1 MWDTLTTKCPT
12 ILLSKKL
19 FLLFNKTLNNS
30 YMNKKSTMKAL
41 MLAGLLC
48 GAPSSMSAQ
57 TTPSSTSTTIYD
69 FAGFNDQKMLEL
81 FEKIDKQGRKFPTT
95 QELKDAGLYDEI
107 EFVRSHV
114 RKRQILD
121 RSDRLNQNT
130 YQERDLFM
138 NIPAGAGSTIG
149 GYPSKDFA
157 SDNFSMW
164 NYTNLFGSWNHG
176 LFQAPGSWVDA
187 AHKNGT
193 DILSGMKFFDTTG
206 GRQGFAAGWVNFIKT
221 KNDNGEFKYTRPLI
235 HLLQFLG
242 MDGINYNFEDNG
254 YSDNDVVKF
263 HQSLYEYA
271 KQQNFNDFH
280 VVIYTGNA
288 TLTSG
293 NSRVLFAEK
302 NAKTSD
308 LMLNYMGD
316 DFSYNMASSAREAK
330 RVTGSTKGL
339 YAGVWIVSMNRGWTR
354 LNEGDAKECGVCL
367 WGEHAQSRF
376 WSYNT
381 GGSAQERMSNYQML
395 LERGFSGG
403 YRNPA
408 NRPEIKNAGHNW
420 EWSGSTAPLST
431 FPGLASWIPERSAI
445 SGTLPFSTHFN
456 TGAGEVYTYKGK
468 KTAGAWYNMS
478 NQDIVPTYRWLVY
491 NGGTESVSTN
501 VQPEFTY
508 EDSYT
513 GGSCLKLT
521 GKGTASSTDI
531 ILYKTNLTGTN
542 GAIKAQV
549 AIKTGKEGTQDSR
562 LALIVRLKNSG
573 QWKEYEVGG
582 TTDKTWKE
590 HTIALTDLTS
600 SDVIDRIGLR
610 VKNVDDQYKLL
621 VGKLAIVDDF
631 TATPEAV
638 KDLTIQVKEENKV
651 SLSVKATW
659 VLNSATE
666 GSVVYNDDA
675 NVDHF
680 EVLYKNSENG
690 DVTEIG
696 RTSQWATYIGDI
708 ELGETDQPFIGVRSV
723 SKDLK
728 TYSPVVWQQ
737 VPRSTYASLPEK
749 KQNLYGEP
757 ELDMSA
763 DGAATAQQVRYVE
776 SFETTGGATNINYH
790 ATGPKGGTNYVDAT
804 EGNLLTVKQGET
816 FTLKIKGYEGKDDLR
831 FCFGRGWIDLN
842 GDYKFEPGT
851 IDQNGE
857 ELFTIGQLRKGVKEN
872 VNPGQTL
879 QVRIPADA
887 KRGMTRMRIV
897 FSDAWFKGS
906 LLPTGKFNKGF
917 AIDFAVNITGNNPER
932 QTPKSTRDE
941 GIAEQPEGLS
951 TSTSITSFAGEASTL
966 VQTSKDLKFSNVEK
980 AWIFG
985 VDGSLVKVL
994 DNPQQYEIKSLPK
1007 GIYLVKMLN
1016 NNVIRTQK
1024 VVIK

>member
-1 MWDTLTTKCPT
+1 
-12 ILLSKKL
+12 
-19 FLLFNKTLNNS
+19 
-30 YMNKKSTMKAL
+30 MNKKSTMKML

-48 GAPSSMSAQ
+48 GAPSTMSAQ
-57 TTPSSTSTTIYD
+57 TTPSSTSTKIYD
-69 FAGFNDQKMLEL
+69 FAGFGDQTLLEL
-81 FEKIDKQGRKFPTT
+81 FAKIDKEGRKFPTK
-95 QELKDAGLYDEI
+95 QELIDAGIYDEI

-121 RSDRLNQNT
+121 REDRLVSNT
-130 YQERDLFM
+130 YKERDLFM

-176 LFQAPGSWVDA
+176 LFQAPGSWADA

-193 DILSGMKFFDTTG
+193 DIMSGMKFFDTTG
-206 GRQGFAAGWVNFIKT
+206 GRGGHATGWVNFIKT
-221 KNDNGEFKYTRPLI
+221 KNDDGTFKYTRPLI

-242 MDGINYNFEDNG
+242 MDGINYNFEADG
-254 YSDNDVVKF
+254 YSDSEVIKF
-263 HQSLYEYA
+263 HQSLYQYA
-271 KQQNFNDFH
+271 NQVNFDNFH
-280 VVIYTGNA
+280 IAIYTFYS
-288 TLTSG
+288 TLTSY
-293 NSRVLFAEK
+293 NTKYLFGE
-302 NAKTSD
+302 NNEKTSD
-308 LMLNYMGD
+308 LMLNYASS
-316 DFSYNMASSAREAK
+316 DFSHNMGTSVQQAK
-330 RVTGSTKGL
+330 RAMGTAKGL
-339 YAGVWIVSMNRGWTR
+339 YAGVWIVDMNRGWNR
-354 LNEGDAKECGVCL
+354 LDNGDAKECGLCL

-408 NRPEIKNAGHNW
+408 VRPEIVNYGHKW
-420 EWSGSTAPLST
+420 EWSGTTPPLST

-445 SGTLPFSTHFN
+445 NGKLPFSTYFN

-468 KTAGAWYNMS
+468 KTAGSWYNMS

-491 NGGTESVSTN
+491 NGGTTNVSDK

-521 GKGTASSTDI
+521 GKAQASSTDI
-531 ILYKTNLTGTN
+531 VLYKTELTGTS

-549 AIKTGKEGTQDSR
+549 AIKTGKDTPANSN
-562 LALIVRLKNSG
+562 LALIVRLKNSNE
-573 QWKEYEVGG
+573 WKEFDVNG
-582 TTDKTWKE
+582 TTDSKWVE
-590 HTIALTDLTS
+590 HTVALTGLS
-600 SDVIDRIGLR
+600 STDVIDRIGLR
-610 VKNVDDQYKLL
+610 VKNVDEQYKLL
-621 VGKLAIVDDF
+621 VGKLAIVDDY
-631 TATPEAV
+631 TVAPQGV
-638 KDLTIQVKEENKV
+638 KDLTIQVKEENKA

-659 VLNSATE
+659 ALSSATE
-666 GSVVYNDDA
+666 ETVVYNDDA

-680 EVLYKNSENG
+680 EVLYKNGENG
-690 DVTEIG
+690 TVSEIG

-708 ELGETDQPFIGVRSV
+708 EMGESDKPFIGVRSV

-728 TYSPVVWQQ
+728 TYSPVEWKEI
-737 VPRSTYASLPEK
+737 PRSTYASLPEK
-749 KQNLYGEP
+749 KDNPYGEP

-763 DGAATAQQVRYVE
+763 DGYKIAQKVRYIE
-776 SFETTGGATNINYH
+776 TFETIGGDQNINYR
-790 ATGPKGGTNYVDAT
+790 ATGPQGGTNYVDAT
-804 EGNLLTVKQGET
+804 NQVLKVAQGT
-816 FTLKIKGYEGKDDLR
+816 KVTLKFKGYEATDAKDGNHDDLR
-831 FCFGRGWIDLN
+831 YCMGKGWIDLN
-842 GDYKFEPGT
+842 GDHVFTP
-851 IDQNGE
+851 IDIKQDAENGE
-857 ELFTIGQLRKGVKEN
+857 QLFFLGQVRKGTEAQVKSPQSYEF
-872 VNPGQTL
+872 T
-879 QVRIPADA
+879 IPADA
-887 KRGMTRMRIV
+887 KLGKTRMRIV
-897 FSDAWFKGS
+897 FSDAWFAGS

-917 AIDFAVNITGNNPER
+917 AIDFGVEITGNNPER
-932 QTPKSTRDE
+932 PTPKSSRDE
-941 GIAEQPEGLS
+941 GKADQPEGLS
-951 TSTSITSFAGEASTL
+951 ASTSITSFAGEASAL

>member
-1 MWDTLTTKCPT
+1 
-12 ILLSKKL
+12 
-19 FLLFNKTLNNS
+19 
-30 YMNKKSTMKAL
+30 MNKKSTMKAL

-48 GAPSSMSAQ
+48 GAPSTMSAQ
-57 TTPSSTSTTIYD
+57 TDTGSTSTTIYD
-69 FAGFNDQKMLEL
+69 FANFNDQKLLDLFASALE
-81 FEKIDKQGRKFPTT
+81 KGRKFPTT
-95 QELKDAGLYDEI
+95 QELKDAGLYEEL

-114 RKRQILD
+114 RKREILS
-121 RSDRLNQNT
+121 RQDRLVGDT
-130 YQERDLFM
+130 YRERDLFM

-206 GRQGFAAGWVNFIKT
+206 GRQGFAAGWVNLIKT
-221 KNDNGEFKYTRPLI
+221 KNADGTFKYTRPLI
-235 HLLQFLG
+235 HILQFLG

-293 NSRVLFAEK
+293 NSRALFAET

-316 DFSYNMASSAREAK
+316 DFSYNMGSSVREAK

-339 YAGVWIVSMNRGWTR
+339 YAGVWIVTMNRGWNR
-354 LNEGDAKECGVCL
+354 LNDGDSKECGICL

-381 GGSAQERMSNYQML
+381 GGNAQERMSNYQML

-403 YRNPA
+403 NRNPA
-408 NRPEIKNAGHNW
+408 VRPAISRYGHNW
-420 EWSGSTAPLST
+420 EWSNGVAPLST
-431 FPGLASWIPERSAI
+431 FAGLASWIPERSAI
-445 SGTLPFSTHFN
+445 KGTLPFSTYFN

-468 KTAGAWYNMS
+468 KTAGSWYNMS

-491 NGGTESVSTN
+491 NGGTENVSTN

-521 GKGTASSTDI
+521 GKATAPSTDI
-531 ILYKTNLTGTN
+531 VLYKTELSGTS

-549 AIKTGKEGTQDSR
+549 AIKTGKDTPANSN

-573 QWKEYEVGG
+573 VWKEFDVNG
-582 TTDKTWKE
+582 TTDSKWVE
-590 HTIALTDLTS
+590 HTVALTGLTS
-600 SDVIDRIGLR
+600 TDVIDRIGLR
-610 VKNVDDQYKLL
+610 VKNTDAQYKLL
-621 VGKLAIVDDF
+621 VGKLAIVDDY
-631 TATPEAV
+631 TVAPEAV
-638 KDLTIQVKEENKV
+638 KDLRIQVKEENKA
-651 SLSVKATW
+651 SLSVKASW
-659 VLNSATE
+659 ALNSAADDK
-666 GSVVYNDDA
+666 VVYNDDA

-680 EVLYKNSENG
+680 EVLYKNGENG
-690 DVTEIG
+690 TVSEIG

-708 ELGETDQPFIGVRSV
+708 EMAEADQPFIGVRSV

-737 VPRSTYASLPEK
+737 VSRSTYASLPEK
-749 KQNLYGEP
+749 KNNPYGEP

-763 DGAATAQQVRYVE
+763 DGYKTAQQVRYVE
-776 SFETTGGATNINYH
+776 TFKTEGGATNIDYT
-790 ATGPKGGTNYVDAT
+790 APGPKGGTNYVDAT
-804 EGNLLTVKQGET
+804 NGNLLTVNQGQT
-816 FTLKIKGYEGKDDLR
+816 ITIKIKGHEGQDDLR
-831 FCFGRGWIDLN
+831 FCFGRAWIDLN

-851 IDQNGE
+851 IAENGE
-857 ELFTIGQLRKGVKEN
+857 ELFTIGELRKGVVAN
-872 VNPGQTL
+872 VNPGQTIS
-879 QVRIPADA
+879 VTIPSDA
-887 KRGMTRMRIV
+887 KKGKTRMRIV

-917 AIDFAVNITGNNPER
+917 AIDFGVEITGNNPER
-932 QTPKSTRDE
+932 PTPKSTRDE
-941 GIAEQPEGLS
+941 GTAEQPEGLS
-951 TSTSITSFAGEASTL
+951 SSTSITSFAGEASAL

>member
-1 MWDTLTTKCPT
+1 
-12 ILLSKKL
+12 
-19 FLLFNKTLNNS
+19 
-30 YMNKKSTMKAL
+30 MNKKSTMKML
-41 MLAGLLC
+41 LLAGLLC
-48 GAPSSMSAQ
+48 GAPSTMSAQ
-57 TTPSSTSTTIYD
+57 TNTGSTSTTIYD
-69 FAGFNDQKMLEL
+69 FAGFSDQTLLNLFASALE
-81 FEKIDKQGRKFPTT
+81 KGRKYPTT
-95 QELKDAGLYDEI
+95 QELKDAGIYDEI

-121 RSDRLNQNT
+121 REDRLVSNT
-130 YQERDLFM
+130 YKERDLFM
-138 NIPAGAGSTIG
+138 NIPSGAGSTIG

-176 LFQAPGSWVDA
+176 LFQAPGSWADA

-193 DILSGMKFFDTTG
+193 DIMSGIKFFDTTG
-206 GRQGFAAGWVNFIKT
+206 GRGGHATGWVDFIKT
-221 KNDNGEFKYTRPLI
+221 KNTDGTFKYTRPLI

-242 MDGINYNFEDNG
+242 MDGINYNFEARG
-254 YSDNDVVKF
+254 YDDSEVIKF
-263 HQSLYEYA
+263 HQSLYAYA
-271 KQQNFNDFH
+271 KEQKFDNFH
-280 VVIYTGNA
+280 IVIYT
-288 TLTSG
+288 S
-293 NSRVLFAEK
+293 NSSLSPYNSKALFGE
-302 NAKTSD
+302 NNVKTTD
-308 LMLNYMGD
+308 LMLNYD
-316 DFSYNMASSAREAK
+316 ANDFSYSMPSSVQEAK
-330 RVTGSTKGL
+330 RVMGTAKGL
-339 YAGVWIVSMNRGWTR
+339 YAGVWIVDMNRGWNR
-354 LNEGDAKECGVCL
+354 LNATGAEECGICL

-381 GGSAQERMSNYQML
+381 GGNAQERMTNYQML

-403 YRNPA
+403 KRNPA
-408 NRPEIKNAGHNW
+408 DRPGISRFGNNW
-420 EWSGSTAPLST
+420 EWSGTTPPLST
-431 FPGLASWIPERSAI
+431 FAGLATWIPERSAI
-445 SGTLPFSTHFN
+445 NGTLPFSTFFN
-456 TGAGEVYTYKGK
+456 AGAGEVYTYKGK
-468 KTAGAWYNMS
+468 KTAGSWYNMS

-491 NGGTESVSTN
+491 DGNTTNVSDK

-521 GKGTASSTDI
+521 GKASASSTDI
-531 ILYKTNLTGTN
+531 VLYKTNLTGTS

-549 AIKTGKEGTQDSR
+549 AIKTGKDTPANSN
-562 LALIVRLKNSG
+562 LALIVRLKNSN
-573 QWKEYEVGG
+573 QWKEFDVNG
-582 TTDKTWKE
+582 TADSKWVE
-590 HTIALTDLTS
+590 HTVALTGLS
-600 SDVIDRIGLR
+600 STDVIDRIGLR
-610 VKNVDDQYKLL
+610 VKNVDNQYKLL
-621 VGKLAIVDDF
+621 VGKLAIVDDY
-631 TATPEAV
+631 TVAPEAV
-638 KDLTIQVKEENKV
+638 KDLTIQVKEENKS

-659 VLNSATE
+659 ALNSATE
-666 GSVVYNDDA
+666 ETVVYNDDA

-680 EVLYKNSENG
+680 EVLYKNGENG

-708 ELGETDQPFIGVRSV
+708 ELKESDKPFIGVRSV

-728 TYSPVVWQQ
+728 TYSPVVWQE
-737 VPRSTYASLPEK
+737 VPRANYASLPEK
-749 KQNLYGEP
+749 KHNPYGEP

-763 DGAATAQQVRYVE
+763 DGYKTAQQVRYVE
-776 SFETTGGATNINYH
+776 TFTTEGGATNINYT

-804 EGNLLTVKQGET
+804 EGNLLTVNQGQT
-816 FTLKIKGYEGKDDLR
+816 ITIKIKGHEGQDDLR

-851 IDQNGE
+851 IAENGE
-857 ELFTIGQLRKGVKEN
+857 ELFTVGKLRKGVIEN

-879 QVRIPADA
+879 TVKIPEDA
-887 KRGMTRMRIV
+887 KTGMTRMRIV
-897 FSDAWFKGS
+897 FSDAWFQGS

-917 AIDFAVNITGNNPER
+917 AIDFAVKITGTNPER
-932 QTPKSTRDE
+932 KAPESSRDK
-941 GIAEQPEGLS
+941 GTADQPEGLS
-951 TSTSITSFAGEASTL
+951 ASTSITSFAGEASAL

>member
-1 MWDTLTTKCPT
+1 
-12 ILLSKKL
+12 
-19 FLLFNKTLNNS
+19 
-30 YMNKKSTMKAL
+30 MNKKSTMKML

-48 GAPSSMSAQ
+48 GAPSTMSAQ
-57 TTPSSTSTTIYD
+57 TDTGSTSTTIYD
-69 FAGFNDQKMLEL
+69 FAGFSDQTLLNLFASALE
-81 FEKIDKQGRKFPTT
+81 KGRKFPTT
-95 QELKDAGLYDEI
+95 QELKDAGLYEEL

-114 RKRQILD
+114 RKREILD
-121 RSDRLNQNT
+121 REDRLVRNT
-130 YQERDLFM
+130 YKERDLFM
-138 NIPAGAGSTIG
+138 NIPSGAGSTIG

-193 DILSGMKFFDTTG
+193 DIMSGIKFFDTTG
-206 GRQGFAAGWVNFIKT
+206 GRGGHATGWVNFIKT
-221 KNDNGEFKYTRPLI
+221 KKDNGDFKYTRPLI

-242 MDGINYNFEDNG
+242 MDGINYNFEADG
-254 YSDNDVVKF
+254 YSDSEVIKF
-263 HQSLYEYA
+263 HQELYKIAEEE
-271 KQQNFNDFH
+271 NFKNFH
-280 VVIYTGNA
+280 IAIYTFYSSLANYNTEA
-288 TLTSG
+288 
-293 NSRVLFAEK
+293 LFGK
-302 NAKTSD
+302 NNVKTTD
-308 LMLNYMGD
+308 LMLNYSGG
-316 DFSYNMASSAREAK
+316 DFSYNMASSVQQAK
-330 RVTGSTKGL
+330 SAMGTAKGL
-339 YAGVWIVSMNRGWTR
+339 YAGVWIVDMNRGWNR
-354 LNEGDAKECGVCL
+354 LDNGDAKECGLCL

-381 GGSAQERMSNYQML
+381 GGDAQERMSNYQML

-403 YRNPA
+403 NRNPA
-408 NRPEIKNAGHNW
+408 NRPAISNRGNNW
-420 EWSGSTAPLST
+420 EWSNGVAPLSN
-431 FPGLASWIPERSAI
+431 FAGLASWIPERSAI
-445 SGTLPFSTHFN
+445 NGKLPFSTYFN

-468 KTAGAWYNMS
+468 KTAGSWYNMS

-491 NGGTESVSTN
+491 DGNTTNVSDK

-521 GKGTASSTDI
+521 GKASASSTDI
-531 ILYKTNLTGTN
+531 VLYKTNLTGTS

-549 AIKTGKEGTQDSR
+549 AIKTGKDTPANSN

-573 QWKEYEVGG
+573 EWKEFAVDG

-590 HTIALTDLTS
+590 HTIALTGLS
-600 SDVIDRIGLR
+600 STDVIDRIGLR
-610 VKNVDDQYKLL
+610 VKNTDNQYKLL

-631 TATPEAV
+631 TATPEEV
-638 KDLTIQVKEENKV
+638 KDLRIQVKEENKA
-651 SLSVKATW
+651 SLSVKASW
-659 VLNSATE
+659 ALNSAADDK
-666 GSVVYNDDA
+666 VVYNDDA

-680 EVLYKNSENG
+680 EVLYKNGENG
-690 DVTEIG
+690 TVSEIG

-708 ELGETDQPFIGVRSV
+708 EMAEADQPFIGVRSV

-737 VPRSTYASLPEK
+737 VSRSTYASLPEK
-749 KQNLYGEP
+749 KDNPYGEP

-763 DGAATAQQVRYVE
+763 DGYKIAQKVRYIE
-776 SFETTGGATNINYH
+776 TFETIGGDQNINYR
-790 ATGPKGGTNYVDAT
+790 ATGPQGGTNYVDAT
-804 EGNLLTVKQGET
+804 NQVLKVAQGT
-816 FTLKIKGYEGKDDLR
+816 KVTLKFKGYEAQDHIDGNHDDLR
-831 FCFGRGWIDLN
+831 WCMGKGWIDLN
-842 GDYKFEPGT
+842 GDHVFTPVDIKQDPA
-851 IDQNGE
+851 NGE
-857 ELFTIGQLRKGVKEN
+857 QLFFLGQVRKG
-872 VNPGQTL
+872 TYA
-879 QVRIPADA
+879 QVQSPQSYEFTIPADA
-887 KRGMTRMRIV
+887 KLGKTRMRIV
-897 FSDAWFKGS
+897 FSDAWFAGS

-917 AIDFAVNITGNNPER
+917 AIDFGVEITGTNQER
-932 QTPKSTRDE
+932 PTPKSSRDE
-941 GIAEQPEGLS
+941 GKAEQPEGLS
-951 TSTSITSFAGEASTL
+951 ASTSITSFAGEASAL

>member
-1 MWDTLTTKCPT
+1 
-12 ILLSKKL
+12 
-19 FLLFNKTLNNS
+19 
-30 YMNKKSTMKAL
+30 MNKKSTMKML
-41 MLAGLLC
+41 LLAGLLC
-48 GAPSSMSAQ
+48 GAPSTMSAQ
-57 TTPSSTSTTIYD
+57 TNTGSTSTTIYD
-69 FAGFNDQKMLEL
+69 FSKFGDQSLLEL
-81 FEKIDKQGRKFPTT
+81 FEKAEKAGRKFPTK
-95 QELKDAGLYDEI
+95 QELIDAGIYDEI

-114 RKRQILD
+114 RKREILD
-121 RSDRLNQNT
+121 RQDRLVGGT

-176 LFQAPGSWVDA
+176 LFQAPGSWADA

-193 DILSGMKFFDTTG
+193 DIMSGIKFFDTTG
-206 GRQGFAAGWVNFIKT
+206 GRGGYATGWVEFIKQ
-221 KNDNGEFKYTRPLI
+221 KNADGTFKYARPLI
-235 HLLQFLG
+235 RILQFLG
-242 MDGINYNFEDNG
+242 MDGINYNFEARG
-254 YSDNDVVKF
+254 YDDSEVVKF
-263 HQSLYEYA
+263 HQELYKIAAAE
-271 KQQNFNDFH
+271 NFKNFH
-280 VVIYTGNA
+280 IAIYTSHSSLSSYNTEA
-288 TLTSG
+288 
-293 NSRVLFAEK
+293 LFGK
-302 NAKTSD
+302 NNVKTTD
-308 LMLNYMGD
+308 LMLNYSAD
-316 DFSYNMASSAREAK
+316 DFTPSMASSVQQAK
-330 RVTGSTKGL
+330 RSLGTAKGL
-339 YAGVWIVSMNRGWTR
+339 YAGVWIVTMNRSWTR
-354 LNEGDAKECGVCL
+354 LNASGAEECGVCL
-367 WGEHAQSRF
+367 WGEHGQSRF

-403 YRNPA
+403 NRNPA
-408 NRPEIKNAGHNW
+408 VRPEIRNAGHNW
-420 EWSGSTAPLST
+420 EWLGSVAPLST

-445 SGTLPFSTHFN
+445 NGTLPFSTYFN

-468 KTAGAWYNMS
+468 KTAGSWYNMS

-491 NGGTESVSTN
+491 NGGTTNVSTN

-521 GKGTASSTDI
+521 GKATASSTDI
-531 ILYKTNLTGTN
+531 VLYKTNLTGTS

-549 AIKTGKEGTQDSR
+549 AIKTGKEGTQDSK

-573 QWKEYEVGG
+573 EWKEFAVDG

-590 HTIALTDLTS
+590 HTVALTGLNST
-600 SDVIDRIGLR
+600 DVIDRIGLR
-610 VKNVDDQYKLL
+610 VKNVDNQYKLL

-631 TATPEAV
+631 TATPQGV
-638 KDLTIQVKEENKV
+638 KDLTIQVKEENKS

-659 VLNSATE
+659 ALNSATE
-666 GSVVYNDDA
+666 ETVVYNDDA

-680 EVLYKNSENG
+680 EVLYKNGENG

-708 ELGETDQPFIGVRSV
+708 EMAETDKPFIGVRSV

-728 TYSPVVWQQ
+728 TYSPVEWKEI
-737 VPRSTYASLPEK
+737 PRSTYASLPEK
-749 KQNLYGEP
+749 KDNPYGEP
-757 ELDMSA
+757 ELDMAA
-763 DGAATAQQVRYVE
+763 DGYKTAQKIRYIEVFKTE
-776 SFETTGGATNINYH
+776 GGTTNIDYT
-790 ATGPKGGTNYVDAT
+790 APGPKGGTNYVDAT
-804 EGNLLTVKQGET
+804 DHVLKVAQGT
-816 FTLKIKGYEGKDDLR
+816 KVTLKFKGYEATPAKDNSKDDLR
-831 FCFGRGWIDLN
+831 YCMGKGWIDLN
-842 GDYKFEPGT
+842 GDYTFTPVDIKDDP
-851 IDQNGE
+851 QNGE
-857 ELFTIGQLRKGVKEN
+857 QLFFLGQIRKGTPAQVESLQSYEFTIPN
-872 VNPGQTL
+872 
-879 QVRIPADA
+879 DA
-887 KRGMTRMRIV
+887 KVGKTRMRIV
-897 FSDAWFKGS
+897 FSDAWFAGS

-917 AIDFAVNITGNNPER
+917 AIDFGVEITGNNPQRE
-932 QTPKSTRDE
+932 TPKSTRDE
-941 GIAEQPEGLS
+941 GKAEQPEGLS
-951 TSTSITSFAGEASTL
+951 ASTSITSLAGEASAL

-1016 NNVIRTQK
+1016 NNVICTQK

>member
-1 MWDTLTTKCPT
+1 
-12 ILLSKKL
+12 
-19 FLLFNKTLNNS
+19 
-30 YMNKKSTMKAL
+30 MNKKSTMKML

-48 GAPSSMSAQ
+48 GAPSTMSAQ
-57 TTPSSTSTTIYD
+57 TDTGSTSTTIYD
-69 FAGFNDQKMLEL
+69 FAGFSDQKMLEL
-81 FEKIDKQGRKFPTT
+81 FEKIEKQGRKFPTN
-95 QELKDAGLYDEI
+95 QELKEYGLYDEI

-121 RSDRLNQNT
+121 REDRLVRNT
-130 YQERDLFM
+130 YKERDLFM

-206 GRQGFAAGWVNFIKT
+206 GRQGFASGWVNLVKS
-221 KNDNGEFKYTRPLI
+221 KNDDGTYKYTRALI
-235 HLLQFLG
+235 HILQFLG

-263 HQSLYEYA
+263 HQSLYAYA
-271 KQQNFNDFH
+271 KEQNFDDFH
-280 VVIYTGNA
+280 IVLYTSN
-288 TLTSG
+288 SG
-293 NSRVLFAEK
+293 LSSYNSRALFGE
-302 NAKTSD
+302 NNVKTTD
-308 LMLNYMGD
+308 LMLNYSAS
-316 DFSYNMASSAREAK
+316 DFSYSMPQSVQEAK
-330 RVTGSTKGL
+330 RVMGTAKGL
-339 YAGVWIVSMNRGWTR
+339 YAGVWIVDMNRGWNR
-354 LNEGDAKECGVCL
+354 LNAPGAEECGICL

-381 GGSAQERMSNYQML
+381 GGNAQERMTNYQML

-403 YRNPA
+403 KRNPA
-408 NRPEIKNAGHNW
+408 DRPEISRFGNNW
-420 EWSGSTAPLST
+420 EWSNGVAPLST

-445 SGTLPFSTHFN
+445 NGTLPFSTYFN

-468 KTAGAWYNMS
+468 KTAGSWYNMS

-491 NGGTESVSTN
+491 DGNTTNVSSK

-521 GKGTASSTDI
+521 GKGTAPLTDI
-531 ILYKTNLTGTN
+531 VLYKTNLTGTS

-549 AIKTGKEGTQDSR
+549 AIKTGKDTPADSK
-562 LALIVRLKNSG
+562 LSLIVRLKNSNE
-573 QWKEYEVGG
+573 WKEFAVDG

-590 HTIALTDLTS
+590 HTIALTGLNST
-600 SDVIDRIGLR
+600 DVIDRIGLR
-610 VKNVDDQYKLL
+610 VKNVDNQYKLL

-631 TATPEAV
+631 TATPQGV
-638 KDLTIQVKEENKV
+638 KDLTIQVKEENKS

-659 VLNSATE
+659 ALNSATE
-666 GSVVYNDDA
+666 ETVVYNDDA

-680 EVLYKNSENG
+680 EVLYKNGENG
-690 DVTEIG
+690 TVSEIG

-708 ELGETDQPFIGVRSV
+708 ELKESDKPFIGVRSV

-728 TYSPVVWQQ
+728 TYSPVEWKEI
-737 VPRSTYASLPEK
+737 PRSTYASLPEK
-749 KQNLYGEP
+749 KDNPYGEP
-757 ELDMSA
+757 ELDMAA
-763 DGAATAQQVRYVE
+763 DGYKTAQKVRYIE
-776 SFETTGGATNINYH
+776 TFETIGGDQNINYR
-790 ATGPKGGTNYVDAT
+790 ANGPQGGTNYVDAT
-804 EGNLLTVKQGET
+804 NHVLKVAQGT
-816 FTLKIKGYEGKDDLR
+816 KVTLKFKGYEAQDHIDGNHDDLR
-831 FCFGRGWIDLN
+831 WCMGKGWIDLN
-842 GDYKFEPGT
+842 GDHVFTPVDIKQDPA
-851 IDQNGE
+851 NGE
-857 ELFTIGQLRKGVKEN
+857 QLFFLGQVRKG
-872 VNPGQTL
+872 TYA
-879 QVRIPADA
+879 QVQSPQSYEFTIPADA
-887 KRGMTRMRIV
+887 KVGKTRMRIV
-897 FSDAWFKGS
+897 FSDAWFAGS

-917 AIDFAVNITGNNPER
+917 AIDFGVEITGNNPER
-932 QTPKSTRDE
+932 PTPKSSRDE
-941 GIAEQPEGLS
+941 GKAEQPEGLS
-951 TSTSITSFAGEASTL
+951 ASTSITSFAGEASAL

>member
-1 MWDTLTTKCPT
+1 
-12 ILLSKKL
+12 
-19 FLLFNKTLNNS
+19 
-30 YMNKKSTMKAL
+30 MNKKSTMKML

-48 GAPSSMSAQ
+48 GAPSTMSAQ
-57 TTPSSTSTTIYD
+57 TTPSSTSTKIYD
-69 FAGFNDQKMLEL
+69 FAGFGDQTLLEL
-81 FEKIDKQGRKFPTT
+81 FAKIDKEGRKFPTK
-95 QELKDAGLYDEI
+95 QELIDAGIYEEI

-121 RSDRLNQNT
+121 REDRLVSNT
-130 YQERDLFM
+130 YKERDLFM

-176 LFQAPGSWVDA
+176 LFQAPGSWADA

-193 DILSGMKFFDTTG
+193 DIMSGMKFFDTTG
-206 GRQGFAAGWVNFIKT
+206 GRGGHATGWVNFIKT
-221 KNDNGEFKYTRPLI
+221 KNDDGTFKYTRPLI

-242 MDGINYNFEDNG
+242 MDGINYNFEADG
-254 YSDNDVVKF
+254 YSDSEVIKF
-263 HQSLYEYA
+263 HQSLYKYA
-271 KQQNFNDFH
+271 NQVNFDNFH
-280 VVIYTGNA
+280 IAIYTFYS
-288 TLTSG
+288 TLTSY
-293 NSRVLFAEK
+293 NTKYLFGE
-302 NAKTSD
+302 NNEKTSD
-308 LMLNYMGD
+308 LMLNYASS
-316 DFSYNMASSAREAK
+316 DFSHNMGTSVQQAK
-330 RVTGSTKGL
+330 RAMGTAKGL
-339 YAGVWIVSMNRGWTR
+339 YAGVWIVGMDRGWNR
-354 LNEGDAKECGVCL
+354 LDNGDAKECGICL

-381 GGSAQERMSNYQML
+381 GGNAQERMSNYQTL

-403 YRNPA
+403 KRNPA
-408 NRPEIKNAGHNW
+408 DRPAINNLGNNW
-420 EWSGSTAPLST
+420 EWSGTKAPLST
-431 FPGLASWIPERSAI
+431 FAGLATWIPERSAI
-445 SGTLPFSTHFN
+445 NGTLPFSTYFN

-468 KTAGAWYNMS
+468 KTAGSWYNMS

-491 NGGTESVSTN
+491 DGGTTNVSDK

-531 ILYKTNLTGTN
+531 VLYKTNLTGTS

-549 AIKTGKEGTQDSR
+549 AIKTGKDTPANSN
-562 LALIVRLKNSG
+562 LALIVRLKNSN
-573 QWKEYEVGG
+573 QWKEFDVNG
-582 TTDKTWKE
+582 TTDSKWVE
-590 HTIALTDLTS
+590 HTVALTGLS
-600 SDVIDRIGLR
+600 STDVIDRIGLR
-610 VKNVDDQYKLL
+610 VKNVDEQYKLL
-621 VGKLAIVDDF
+621 VGKLAIVDDY
-631 TATPEAV
+631 TVAPQGV
-638 KDLTIQVKEENKV
+638 KDLTIQVKEENKS

-659 VLNSATE
+659 ALSSATE
-666 GSVVYNDDA
+666 ETVVYNDDA

-680 EVLYKNSENG
+680 EVLYKNGENG
-690 DVTEIG
+690 TVSEIG

-708 ELGETDQPFIGVRSV
+708 EMGESDQPFIGVRSV

-728 TYSPVVWQQ
+728 TYSPVVWKE
-737 VPRSTYASLPEK
+737 VPRANYASLPEK
-749 KQNLYGEP
+749 KDNPYGEP

-763 DGAATAQQVRYVE
+763 DGYKTAQQVRYVE
-776 SFETTGGATNINYH
+776 TFKTEGGATNIDYT

-804 EGNLLTVKQGET
+804 NGNVLTVNQGQT
-816 FTLKIKGYEGKDDLR
+816 ITIKIKGHEGQDDLR

-851 IDQNGE
+851 IAENGE
-857 ELFTIGQLRKGVKEN
+857 ELFTVGKLRKGVIEN
-872 VNPGQTL
+872 VNPGQTIS
-879 QVRIPADA
+879 VTIPNDA

-897 FSDAWFKGS
+897 FSDAWFQGS

-917 AIDFAVNITGNNPER
+917 AIDFAVNITGTNPER
-932 QTPKSTRDE
+932 PTPKSTRDE
-941 GIAEQPEGLS
+941 GKAEQPEGLS
-951 TSTSITSFAGEASTL
+951 ASTSITSFAGEASAL

>member
-1 MWDTLTTKCPT
+1 
-12 ILLSKKL
+12 
-19 FLLFNKTLNNS
+19 
-30 YMNKKSTMKAL
+30 MNKKSTMKML

-48 GAPSSMSAQ
+48 GAPSTMSAQ
-57 TTPSSTSTTIYD
+57 TNTGSTSTTIYD
-69 FAGFNDQKMLEL
+69 FSKFGDQSLLEL
-81 FEKIDKQGRKFPTT
+81 FEKAEKAGRKFPTK
-95 QELKDAGLYDEI
+95 QELIDAGIYDEI

-114 RKRQILD
+114 RKREILD
-121 RSDRLNQNT
+121 RQDRLVGGT

-157 SDNFSMW
+157 SDNYSMW

-176 LFQAPGSWVDA
+176 LFQAPGSWADA

-193 DILSGMKFFDTTG
+193 DIMSGIKFFDTTG
-206 GRQGFAAGWVNFIKT
+206 GRGGYATGWVEFIKQ
-221 KNDNGEFKYTRPLI
+221 KNADGTFKYARPLI
-235 HLLQFLG
+235 RILQFLG
-242 MDGINYNFEDNG
+242 MDGINYNFEARG
-254 YSDNDVVKF
+254 YDDSEVVKF
-263 HQSLYEYA
+263 HQELYKIAAEE
-271 KQQNFNDFH
+271 NFKNFH
-280 VVIYTGNA
+280 IAIYTSHSSLSSYNTEA
-288 TLTSG
+288 
-293 NSRVLFAEK
+293 LFGK
-302 NAKTSD
+302 NNVKTSD
-308 LMLNYMGD
+308 LMLNYSAD
-316 DFSYNMASSAREAK
+316 DFTPSMASSVQQAK
-330 RVTGSTKGL
+330 RSLGTAKGL
-339 YAGVWIVSMNRGWTR
+339 YAGVWIVTMNRSWTR
-354 LNEGDAKECGVCL
+354 LNASGAEECGVCL
-367 WGEHAQSRF
+367 WGEHGQSRF

-403 YRNPA
+403 NRNPA
-408 NRPEIKNAGHNW
+408 VRPEIRNAGHNW
-420 EWSGSTAPLST
+420 EWSGSVAPLST

-445 SGTLPFSTHFN
+445 NGTLPFSTYFN

-468 KTAGAWYNMS
+468 KTAGSWYNMS

-491 NGGTESVSTN
+491 NGGTTNVSTN

-521 GKGTASSTDI
+521 GKGTAPLTDI
-531 ILYKTNLTGTN
+531 VLYKTNLTGTS

-549 AIKTGKEGTQDSR
+549 AIKTGKDTPADSK

-573 QWKEYEVGG
+573 EWKEFAVDG

-590 HTIALTDLTS
+590 HTIALTGLNST
-600 SDVIDRIGLR
+600 DVIDRIGLR
-610 VKNVDDQYKLL
+610 VKNVDNQYKLL

-631 TATPEAV
+631 TATPQGV
-638 KDLTIQVKEENKV
+638 KDLTIQVKEENKS

-659 VLNSATE
+659 ALSSATE
-666 GSVVYNDDA
+666 ETVVYNDDA

-680 EVLYKNSENG
+680 EVLYKNGENG

-708 ELGETDQPFIGVRSV
+708 ELKESDKPFIGVRSV

-728 TYSPVVWQQ
+728 TYSPVEWKEI
-737 VPRSTYASLPEK
+737 PRSTYASLPEK
-749 KQNLYGEP
+749 KDNPYGEP
-757 ELDMSA
+757 ELDMAA
-763 DGAATAQQVRYVE
+763 DGYKTAQKVRYIE
-776 SFETTGGATNINYH
+776 TFETIGGDQNINYR
-790 ATGPKGGTNYVDAT
+790 ANGPQGGTNYVDAT
-804 EGNLLTVKQGET
+804 NHVLKVAQGT
-816 FTLKIKGYEGKDDLR
+816 KVTLKFKGYEAQDHIDGNHDDLR
-831 FCFGRGWIDLN
+831 WCMGKGWIDLN
-842 GDYKFEPGT
+842 GDHVFTPVDIKQDPA
-851 IDQNGE
+851 NGE
-857 ELFTIGQLRKGVKEN
+857 QLFFLGQVRKG
-872 VNPGQTL
+872 TYA
-879 QVRIPADA
+879 QVQSPQSYEFTIPADA
-887 KRGMTRMRIV
+887 KLGKTRMRIV
-897 FSDAWFKGS
+897 FSDAWFAGS

-917 AIDFAVNITGNNPER
+917 AIDFGVEITGNNPER
-932 QTPKSTRDE
+932 PTPKSSRDE
-941 GIAEQPEGLS
+941 GKAEQPEGLS
-951 TSTSITSFAGEASTL
+951 ASTSITSFAGEASAL

>member
-1 MWDTLTTKCPT
+1 
-12 ILLSKKL
+12 
-19 FLLFNKTLNNS
+19 
-30 YMNKKSTMKAL
+30 MNKKSTMKAL

-48 GAPSSMSAQ
+48 GAPSTMSAQ
-57 TTPSSTSTTIYD
+57 TDTGSTSTTIYD
-69 FAGFNDQKMLEL
+69 FAGFSDQKMLEL
-81 FEKIDKQGRKFPTT
+81 FEKIEKQGRKFPTN
-95 QELKDAGLYDEI
+95 QELKEYGLYDEI

-121 RSDRLNQNT
+121 REDRLVRNT
-130 YQERDLFM
+130 YKERDLFM

-157 SDNFSMW
+157 SDNYSMW

-206 GRQGFAAGWVNFIKT
+206 GRQGFASGWVNLVKS
-221 KNDNGEFKYTRPLI
+221 KNDDGTYKYTRALI
-235 HLLQFLG
+235 HILQFLG

-263 HQSLYEYA
+263 HQSLYAYA
-271 KQQNFNDFH
+271 KEQNFDDFH
-280 VVIYTGNA
+280 IVLYTSN
-288 TLTSG
+288 SG
-293 NSRVLFAEK
+293 LSSYNSRALFGE
-302 NAKTSD
+302 NNVKTTD
-308 LMLNYMGD
+308 LMLNYSAS
-316 DFSYNMASSAREAK
+316 DFSYSMPQSVQEAK
-330 RVTGSTKGL
+330 RVMGTAKGL
-339 YAGVWIVSMNRGWTR
+339 YAGVWIVDMNRGWNR
-354 LNEGDAKECGVCL
+354 LNAPGAEECGICL

-403 YRNPA
+403 NRNPA
-408 NRPEIKNAGHNW
+408 VRPEIRNAGHNW
-420 EWSGSTAPLST
+420 EWSGSVAPLST

-445 SGTLPFSTHFN
+445 NGTLPFSTYFN

-468 KTAGAWYNMS
+468 KTAGSWYNMS

-491 NGGTESVSTN
+491 DGNTTNVSSK

-521 GKGTASSTDI
+521 GKGTAPLTDI
-531 ILYKTNLTGTN
+531 VLYKTNLTGTS

-549 AIKTGKEGTQDSR
+549 AIKTGKDTPADSK
-562 LALIVRLKNSG
+562 LSLIVRLKNSNE
-573 QWKEYEVGG
+573 WKEFAVDG

-590 HTIALTDLTS
+590 HTIALTGLNST
-600 SDVIDRIGLR
+600 DVIDRIGLR
-610 VKNVDDQYKLL
+610 VKNVDNQYKLL

-631 TATPEAV
+631 TATPQGV
-638 KDLTIQVKEENKV
+638 KDLTIQVKEENKS

-659 VLNSATE
+659 ALNSATE
-666 GSVVYNDDA
+666 ETVVYNDDA

-680 EVLYKNSENG
+680 EVLYKNGENG

-708 ELGETDQPFIGVRSV
+708 ELKESDKPFIGVRSV

-728 TYSPVVWQQ
+728 TYSPVEWKEI
-737 VPRSTYASLPEK
+737 PRSTYASLPEK
-749 KQNLYGEP
+749 KDNPYGEP
-757 ELDMSA
+757 ELDMAA
-763 DGAATAQQVRYVE
+763 DGYKIAQKVRYIE
-776 SFETTGGATNINYH
+776 TFETIGGDQNINYR
-790 ATGPKGGTNYVDAT
+790 ANGPQGGTNYVDAT
-804 EGNLLTVKQGET
+804 NHVLKVAQGT
-816 FTLKIKGYEGKDDLR
+816 KVTLKFKGYEAQDHIDGNHDDLR
-831 FCFGRGWIDLN
+831 WCMGKGWIDLN
-842 GDYKFEPGT
+842 GDHVFTPVDIKQDPA
-851 IDQNGE
+851 NGE
-857 ELFTIGQLRKGVKEN
+857 QLFFLGQVRKG
-872 VNPGQTL
+872 TYA
-879 QVRIPADA
+879 QVQSPQSYEFTIPADA
-887 KRGMTRMRIV
+887 KVGKTRMRIV
-897 FSDAWFKGS
+897 FSDAWFAGS

-917 AIDFAVNITGNNPER
+917 AIDFGVEITGTNQER
-932 QTPKSTRDE
+932 PTPKSSRDE
-941 GIAEQPEGLS
+941 GKAEQPEGLS
-951 TSTSITSFAGEASTL
+951 ASTSITSFAGEASAL

>member
-1 MWDTLTTKCPT
+1 
-12 ILLSKKL
+12 
-19 FLLFNKTLNNS
+19 
-30 YMNKKSTMKAL
+30 MNKKSTMKML
-41 MLAGLLC
+41 LLAGLLC
-48 GAPSSMSAQ
+48 GAPSTMSAQ
-57 TTPSSTSTTIYD
+57 TNTGSTSTTIYD
-69 FAGFNDQKMLEL
+69 FAGFSDQALLKL
-81 FEKIDKQGRKFPTT
+81 FEKAEKAGRKFPTK
-95 QELKDAGLYDEI
+95 QELIDAGIYNEI

-114 RKRQILD
+114 RKRKILD

-206 GRQGFAAGWVNFIKT
+206 GRQGFASGWVNLVKT
-221 KNDNGEFKYTRPLI
+221 KNDDGKFKYTHALI

-242 MDGINYNFEDNG
+242 MDGINYNFEARG
-254 YSDNDVVKF
+254 YDDSEVIKF
-263 HQSLYEYA
+263 HQSLYQYA
-271 KQQNFNDFH
+271 NQVNFNNFH
-280 VVIYTGNA
+280 IAIYTFYSS
-288 TLTSG
+288 LTAY
-293 NSRVLFAEK
+293 NTEALFGK
-302 NAKTSD
+302 NNVKTSD
-308 LMLNYMGD
+308 LMLNYASS
-316 DFSYNMASSAREAK
+316 DFSYNMASSVQEAK
-330 RVTGSTKGL
+330 RSMGTAKGL
-339 YAGVWIVSMNRGWTR
+339 YAGVWIVGMDRGWNR
-354 LNEGDAKECGVCL
+354 LDNGDAKECGLCL

-381 GGSAQERMSNYQML
+381 GGDAQERMSNYQTL

-403 YRNPA
+403 NRNPA
-408 NRPEIKNAGHNW
+408 NRPAISNLGNNW
-420 EWSGSTAPLST
+420 EWSGTKAPLST
-431 FPGLASWIPERSAI
+431 FAGLASWIPERSAI
-445 SGTLPFSTHFN
+445 DGKLPFSTYFN

-468 KTAGAWYNMS
+468 KTAGSWYNMS

-491 NGGTESVSTN
+491 DGGTENVSTN
-501 VQPEFTY
+501 VQPEFTH

-521 GKGTASSTDI
+521 GKGTASATDI
-531 ILYKTNLTGTN
+531 VLYKTNLTGTS

-549 AIKTGKEGTQDSR
+549 AIKTGKDTPANSN
-562 LALIVRLKNSG
+562 LALIVRLKNSN
-573 QWKEYEVGG
+573 QWKEFDVNG
-582 TTDKTWKE
+582 TTDSKWVE
-590 HTIALTDLTS
+590 HTIALTGLS
-600 SDVIDRIGLR
+600 STDVIDRIGLR
-610 VKNVDDQYKLL
+610 VKNVDNQYKLL
-621 VGKLAIVDDF
+621 VGKLAIVDDY
-631 TATPEAV
+631 TVAPEAV
-638 KDLTIQVKEENKV
+638 KDLTIQVKEENKS
-651 SLSVKATW
+651 SLSVKASW
-659 VLNSATE
+659 ALNSAAE
-666 GSVVYNDDA
+666 DKVVYNDDA

-680 EVLYKNSENG
+680 EVLYKNGENG
-690 DVTEIG
+690 TVSEIG

-708 ELGETDQPFIGVRSV
+708 EMAETDQPFIGVRSV

-728 TYSPVVWQQ
+728 TYSPVEWKEI
-737 VPRSTYASLPEK
+737 PRANYASLPEK
-749 KQNLYGEP
+749 KHNPYGEP

-763 DGAATAQQVRYVE
+763 DGYKTAQQVRYVE
-776 SFETTGGATNINYH
+776 TFTTEGGATNINYT

-804 EGNLLTVKQGET
+804 EGNLLTVNQGQT
-816 FTLKIKGYEGKDDLR
+816 ITIKIKGHEGQDDLR

-851 IDQNGE
+851 IAENGE
-857 ELFTIGQLRKGVKEN
+857 ELFTVGKLRKGVIEN

-879 QVRIPADA
+879 TVKIPEDA
-887 KRGMTRMRIV
+887 KTGMTRMRIV
-897 FSDAWFKGS
+897 FSDAWFQGS

-917 AIDFAVNITGNNPER
+917 AIDFAVKITGTNPER
-932 QTPKSTRDE
+932 KAPESSRDK
-941 GIAEQPEGLS
+941 GTADQPEGLS
-951 TSTSITSFAGEASTL
+951 ASTSITSFAGEASAL

>member
-1 MWDTLTTKCPT
+1 
-12 ILLSKKL
+12 
-19 FLLFNKTLNNS
+19 
-30 YMNKKSTMKAL
+30 MNKKSTMKAL

-48 GAPSSMSAQ
+48 GAPSTMSAQ
-57 TTPSSTSTTIYD
+57 ATAGSTSTTIYD
-69 FAGFNDQKMLEL
+69 FANFGDQSLLDLFASALE
-81 FEKIDKQGRKFPTT
+81 KGRKFPTT
-95 QELKDAGLYDEI
+95 QELKAAGLYEEL

-114 RKRQILD
+114 RKRQILS
-121 RSDRLNQNT
+121 RQDRLVGDT
-130 YQERDLFM
+130 YRERDLFM

-206 GRQGFAAGWVNFIKT
+206 GRGGHATGWIGLIKQ
-221 KNDNGEFKYTRPLI
+221 KNDKGEFKYTRPLI

-242 MDGINYNFEDNG
+242 MDGINYNFEARG
-254 YSDNDVVKF
+254 YDDSEVIKF
-263 HQSLYEYA
+263 HQSLYAYA
-271 KQQNFNDFH
+271 KEQKFDNFH
-280 VVIYTGNA
+280 IVIYT
-288 TLTSG
+288 S
-293 NSRVLFAEK
+293 NSSLSPYNSKALFGE
-302 NAKTSD
+302 NNVKTTD
-308 LMLNYMGD
+308 LMLNYD
-316 DFSYNMASSAREAK
+316 ANDFSYSMPSSVQEAK
-330 RVTGSTKGL
+330 RVMGTAKGL
-339 YAGVWIVSMNRGWTR
+339 YAGVWIVDMNRGWNR
-354 LNEGDAKECGVCL
+354 LNATGAEECGICL

-381 GGSAQERMSNYQML
+381 GGNAQERMTNYQML

-403 YRNPA
+403 KRNPA
-408 NRPEIKNAGHNW
+408 DRPGISRFGNNW
-420 EWSGSTAPLST
+420 EWSGTTPPLST
-431 FPGLASWIPERSAI
+431 FAGLATWIPERSAI
-445 SGTLPFSTHFN
+445 NGTLPFSTFFN
-456 TGAGEVYTYKGK
+456 AGAGEVYTYKGK
-468 KTAGAWYNMS
+468 KTAGSWYNMS

-491 NGGTESVSTN
+491 DGGTTNTSTS

-521 GKGTASSTDI
+521 GKAQASSTDI
-531 ILYKTNLTGTN
+531 VLYKTNLTGTS

-549 AIKTGKEGTQDSR
+549 AIKTGKDTPQDSK
-562 LALIVRLKNSG
+562 LALIVRLKNSKE
-573 QWKEYEVGG
+573 WKEFAVDG

-590 HTIALTDLTS
+590 HTIALTGLNST
-600 SDVIDRIGLR
+600 DVIDRIGLR

-621 VGKLAIVDDF
+621 VGKLAILDDF

-638 KDLTIQVKEENKV
+638 KDLRIQVKEENKS
-651 SLSVKATW
+651 SLSVKASW
-659 VLNSATE
+659 ALNSAADDK
-666 GSVVYNDDA
+666 VVYNDDA

-680 EVLYKNSENG
+680 EVLYKNGENG
-690 DVTEIG
+690 TVSEIG

-708 ELGETDQPFIGVRSV
+708 EMAEADQPFIGVRSV

-737 VPRSTYASLPEK
+737 VSRSNYASLPEK
-749 KQNLYGEP
+749 KHNPYGEP

-763 DGAATAQQVRYVE
+763 DGYKTAQQVRYVE
-776 SFETTGGATNINYH
+776 TFKTEGGATNIDYT
-790 ATGPKGGTNYVDAT
+790 APGPKGGTNYVDAT
-804 EGNLLTVKQGET
+804 NGNLLTVNQGQT
-816 FTLKIKGYEGKDDLR
+816 ITIKIKGHEGQDDLR
-831 FCFGRGWIDLN
+831 FCFGRAWIDLN

-851 IDQNGE
+851 IAENGE
-857 ELFTIGQLRKGVKEN
+857 ELFTIGELRKGVVAN
-872 VNPGQTL
+872 VNPGQTIS
-879 QVRIPADA
+879 VTIPSDA
-887 KRGMTRMRIV
+887 KKGKTRMRIV

-917 AIDFAVNITGNNPER
+917 AIDFGVEITGNNPER
-932 QTPKSTRDE
+932 PTPKSSRDE
-941 GIAEQPEGLS
+941 GKAEQPEGLS

-985 VDGSLVKVL
+985 VEGSLVKVL

>member
-1 MWDTLTTKCPT
+1 
-12 ILLSKKL
+12 
-19 FLLFNKTLNNS
+19 
-30 YMNKKSTMKAL
+30 MNKKSTMKML
-41 MLAGLLC
+41 LLAGLLC
-48 GAPSSMSAQ
+48 GAPSTMSAQ
-57 TTPSSTSTTIYD
+57 TDTGSTSTTIYD
-69 FAGFNDQKMLEL
+69 FANFNDQKLLDLFASALE
-81 FEKIDKQGRKFPTT
+81 KGRKFPTT
-95 QELKDAGLYDEI
+95 QELKDAGLYEEL

-114 RKRQILD
+114 RKREILS
-121 RSDRLNQNT
+121 RQDRLVGDT
-130 YQERDLFM
+130 YRERDLFM

-206 GRQGFAAGWVNFIKT
+206 GRGGHATGWVGLIKT

-242 MDGINYNFEDNG
+242 MDGINYNFEASG

-263 HQSLYEYA
+263 HQSLYKYA
-271 KQQNFNDFH
+271 AEQDFKNFH
-280 VVIYTGNA
+280 IVIYTFSSS
-288 TLTSG
+288 LTG
-293 NSRVLFAEK
+293 YNSRALFGE
-302 NAKTSD
+302 NNVKTTD
-308 LMLNYMGD
+308 LMLNYD
-316 DFSYNMASSAREAK
+316 ASDFSYSMAQSVQEAK
-330 RVTGSTKGL
+330 RVMGTAKGL
-339 YAGVWIVSMNRGWTR
+339 YAGVWIVDMNRGWNR
-354 LNEGDAKECGVCL
+354 LNATGAEECGICL

-381 GGSAQERMSNYQML
+381 GGNAQERMTNYQML

-403 YRNPA
+403 KRNPA
-408 NRPEIKNAGHNW
+408 DRPGISRFGNNW
-420 EWSGSTAPLST
+420 EWSGTTPPLST
-431 FPGLASWIPERSAI
+431 FAGLATWIPERSAI
-445 SGTLPFSTHFN
+445 KGTLPFSTYFN

-468 KTAGAWYNMS
+468 KTAGSWYNMS

-491 NGGTESVSTN
+491 DGNTTNVSDK

-521 GKGTASSTDI
+521 GKGTASATDI
-531 ILYKTNLTGTN
+531 VLYKTNLTGTS

-549 AIKTGKEGTQDSR
+549 AIKTGKDTPANSN
-562 LALIVRLKNSG
+562 LALIVRLKNSN
-573 QWKEYEVGG
+573 QWKEFDVNG
-582 TTDKTWKE
+582 TTDSKWVE
-590 HTIALTDLTS
+590 HTVALTGLS
-600 SDVIDRIGLR
+600 STDVIDRIGLR
-610 VKNVDDQYKLL
+610 VKNVDNQYKLL
-621 VGKLAIVDDF
+621 VGKLAIVDDY
-631 TATPEAV
+631 TVAPEAV
-638 KDLTIQVKEENKV
+638 KDLTIQVKEENKS

-659 VLNSATE
+659 ALNSAAE
-666 GSVVYNDDA
+666 DKVVYNDDA

-680 EVLYKNSENG
+680 EVLYKNGENG
-690 DVTEIG
+690 TVSEIG

-708 ELGETDQPFIGVRSV
+708 EMAESDKPFIGVRSV

-728 TYSPVVWQQ
+728 TYSPVVWKE
-737 VPRSTYASLPEK
+737 VPRANYASLPEK
-749 KQNLYGEP
+749 KHNPYGEP

-763 DGAATAQQVRYVE
+763 DGYKTAQQVRYVE
-776 SFETTGGATNINYH
+776 TFTTEGGATNINYT

-804 EGNLLTVKQGET
+804 EGNLLTVNQGQT
-816 FTLKIKGYEGKDDLR
+816 ITIKIKGHEGQDDLR

-851 IDQNGE
+851 IAENGE
-857 ELFTIGQLRKGVKEN
+857 ELFTVGKLRKGVIEN

-879 QVRIPADA
+879 TVKIPEDA
-887 KRGMTRMRIV
+887 KTGMTRMRIV
-897 FSDAWFKGS
+897 FSDAWFQGS

-917 AIDFAVNITGNNPER
+917 AIDFAVKITGTNPER
-932 QTPKSTRDE
+932 KAPESSRDK
-941 GIAEQPEGLS
+941 GTADQPEGLS
-951 TSTSITSFAGEASTL
+951 ASTSITSFAGEASAL

>member
-1 MWDTLTTKCPT
+1 
-12 ILLSKKL
+12 
-19 FLLFNKTLNNS
+19 
-30 YMNKKSTMKAL
+30 MNKKSTMKML

-48 GAPSSMSAQ
+48 GAPSTMSAQ
-57 TTPSSTSTTIYD
+57 TNTGSTSTTIYD
-69 FAGFNDQKMLEL
+69 FSKFGDQSLLEL
-81 FEKIDKQGRKFPTT
+81 FEKAEKAGRKFPTK
-95 QELKDAGLYDEI
+95 QELIDAGIYDEI

-114 RKRQILD
+114 RKREILD
-121 RSDRLNQNT
+121 RQDRLVGGT

-157 SDNFSMW
+157 SDNYSMW

-176 LFQAPGSWVDA
+176 LFQAPGSWADA

-193 DILSGMKFFDTTG
+193 DIMSGIKFFDTTG
-206 GRQGFAAGWVNFIKT
+206 GRGGYATGWVEFIKQ
-221 KNDNGEFKYTRPLI
+221 KNADGTFKYARPLI
-235 HLLQFLG
+235 RILQFLG
-242 MDGINYNFEDNG
+242 MDGINYNFEARG
-254 YSDNDVVKF
+254 YDDSEVVKF
-263 HQSLYEYA
+263 HQELYKIAAAE
-271 KQQNFNDFH
+271 NFKNFH
-280 VVIYTGNA
+280 IAIYTSHSSLSSYNTEA
-288 TLTSG
+288 
-293 NSRVLFAEK
+293 LFGK
-302 NAKTSD
+302 NNVKTSD
-308 LMLNYMGD
+308 LMLNYSAD
-316 DFSYNMASSAREAK
+316 DFTPSMASSVQQAK
-330 RVTGSTKGL
+330 RSLGTAKGL
-339 YAGVWIVSMNRGWTR
+339 YAGVWIVTMNRSWTR
-354 LNEGDAKECGVCL
+354 LNASGAEECGVCL
-367 WGEHAQSRF
+367 WGEHGQSRF

-403 YRNPA
+403 NRNPA
-408 NRPEIKNAGHNW
+408 VRPEIRNAGHNW
-420 EWSGSTAPLST
+420 EWSGSVAPLST

-445 SGTLPFSTHFN
+445 NGTLPFSTYFN

-468 KTAGAWYNMS
+468 KTAGSWYNMS

-491 NGGTESVSTN
+491 DGNTTNVSSK

-521 GKGTASSTDI
+521 GKGTAPLTDI
-531 ILYKTNLTGTN
+531 VLYKTNLTGTS

-549 AIKTGKEGTQDSR
+549 AIKTGKDTPADSK
-562 LALIVRLKNSG
+562 LSLIVRLKNSNE
-573 QWKEYEVGG
+573 WKEFAVDG

-590 HTIALTDLTS
+590 HTIALTGLNST
-600 SDVIDRIGLR
+600 DVIDRIGLR
-610 VKNVDDQYKLL
+610 VKNVDNQYKLL

-631 TATPEAV
+631 TATPQGV
-638 KDLTIQVKEENKV
+638 KDLTIQVKEENKS

-659 VLNSATE
+659 ALNSATE
-666 GSVVYNDDA
+666 ETVVYNDDA

-680 EVLYKNSENG
+680 EVLYKNGENG

-708 ELGETDQPFIGVRSV
+708 ELKESDKPFIGVRSV

-728 TYSPVVWQQ
+728 TYSPVEWKEI
-737 VPRSTYASLPEK
+737 PRSTYASLPEK
-749 KQNLYGEP
+749 KDNPYGEP
-757 ELDMSA
+757 ELDMAA
-763 DGAATAQQVRYVE
+763 DGYKIAQKVRYI
-776 SFETTGGATNINYH
+776 ETFITEGGDQNINYR
-790 ATGPKGGTNYVDAT
+790 ANGPQGGTNYVDAT
-804 EGNLLTVKQGET
+804 NHVLKVAQGT
-816 FTLKIKGYEGKDDLR
+816 KVTLKFKGYEAQDHIDGNHDDLR
-831 FCFGRGWIDLN
+831 WCMGKGWIDLN
-842 GDYKFEPGT
+842 GDHVFTPVDIKQDPA
-851 IDQNGE
+851 NGE
-857 ELFTIGQLRKGVKEN
+857 QLFFLGQVRKG
-872 VNPGQTL
+872 TYA
-879 QVRIPADA
+879 QVQSPQSYEFTIPADA
-887 KRGMTRMRIV
+887 KVGKTRMRIV
-897 FSDAWFKGS
+897 FSDAWFAGS

-917 AIDFAVNITGNNPER
+917 AIDFGVEITGTNQER
-932 QTPKSTRDE
+932 PTPKSSRDE
-941 GIAEQPEGLS
+941 GKAEQPEGLS
-951 TSTSITSFAGEASTL
+951 ASTSITSFAGEASAL

>member
-1 MWDTLTTKCPT
+1 
-12 ILLSKKL
+12 
-19 FLLFNKTLNNS
+19 
-30 YMNKKSTMKAL
+30 MNKKSTMKML
-41 MLAGLLC
+41 LLAGLLC
-48 GAPSSMSAQ
+48 GAPSTMSAQ
-57 TTPSSTSTTIYD
+57 TEIGSTSKTIYD
-69 FAGFNDQKMLEL
+69 FANFGDQTLLNLFASALE
-81 FEKIDKQGRKFPTT
+81 KGRKFPTT
-95 QELKDAGLYDEI
+95 QELKDAGLYEEL

-114 RKRQILD
+114 RKREILS
-121 RSDRLNQNT
+121 RQDRLVGGT

-193 DILSGMKFFDTTG
+193 DIMSGIKFFDTTG
-206 GRQGFAAGWVNFIKT
+206 GRGGYATGWVSFIKT
-221 KNDNGEFKYTRPLI
+221 KNADGTFKYTRPLI

-242 MDGINYNFEDNG
+242 MDGINYNFEARG
-254 YSDNDVVKF
+254 YDDDEVVKF
-263 HQSLYEYA
+263 HQSLYKYA
-271 KQQNFNDFH
+271 NEQNFKNFH
-280 VVIYTGNA
+280 IAIYTSNSS
-288 TLTSG
+288 LTSS
-293 NSRVLFAEK
+293 NSKALFADD
-302 NAKTSD
+302 NGKTSD
-308 LMLNYMGD
+308 LMLNYVGD
-316 DFSYNMASSAREAK
+316 DFSYSMPSSVREAK
-330 RVTGSTKGL
+330 RLTGSAKGL
-339 YAGVWIVSMNRGWTR
+339 YAGVWIVTMNRSWTR
-354 LNEGDAKECGVCL
+354 LGATGAEECGVCL
-367 WGEHAQSRF
+367 WGEHGQSRF

-381 GGSAQERMSNYQML
+381 GANAQERMSNYQML

-408 NRPEIKNAGHNW
+408 VRPSVSNYGHNW
-420 EWSGSTAPLST
+420 EWSGTTPPLST
-431 FPGLASWIPERSAI
+431 FSGLATWIPERSAI
-445 SGTLPFSTHFN
+445 SGKLPFSTYFN
-456 TGAGEVYTYKGK
+456 AGAGEVYTYKGK
-468 KTAGAWYNMS
+468 KTAGSWYNMS

-491 NGGTESVSTN
+491 DGNTTNVSDK

-513 GGSCLKLT
+513 GGSCLKIT
-521 GKGTASSTDI
+521 GKDQASTTDI
-531 ILYKTNLTGTN
+531 VLYKTELSGTS

-549 AIKTGKEGTQDSR
+549 AIKTGKEGTQDSK
-562 LALIVRLKNSG
+562 LSLIVRLKNSG
-573 QWKEYEVGG
+573 EWKEYAVGG

-590 HTIALTDLTS
+590 HTIALSDLSS

-610 VKNVDDQYKLL
+610 VKNVDNQYKLL

-631 TATPEAV
+631 TATPEEV
-638 KDLTIQVKEENKV
+638 KDLRIQVKEENKA
-651 SLSVKATW
+651 SLSVKASW
-659 VLNSATE
+659 ALSSAADDK
-666 GSVVYNDDA
+666 VVYNDDA

-680 EVLYKNSENG
+680 EVLYKNGENG
-690 DVTEIG
+690 TVSEIG

-708 ELGETDQPFIGVRSV
+708 EMAEADQPFIGVRSV

-737 VPRSTYASLPEK
+737 VPRANYASLPEK
-749 KQNLYGEP
+749 KDNPYGEP

-763 DGAATAQQVRYVE
+763 DGYKIAQKVRYIE
-776 SFETTGGATNINYH
+776 TFETIGGDQNINYR
-790 ATGPKGGTNYVDAT
+790 ANGPQGGTNYVDAT
-804 EGNLLTVKQGET
+804 DHVLKVAQGT
-816 FTLKIKGYEGKDDLR
+816 KVTLKFKGYEAQDHIDGNHDDLR
-831 FCFGRGWIDLN
+831 WCMGKGWIDLN
-842 GDYKFEPGT
+842 GDHVFTPVDIKQDPA
-851 IDQNGE
+851 NGE
-857 ELFTIGQLRKGVKEN
+857 QLFFLGQVRKGTEAQVKSPQSYEF
-872 VNPGQTL
+872 T
-879 QVRIPADA
+879 IPADA
-887 KRGMTRMRIV
+887 KLGKTRMRIV
-897 FSDAWFKGS
+897 FSDAWFAGS

-917 AIDFAVNITGNNPER
+917 AIDFGVEITGNNQER
-932 QTPKSTRDE
+932 PTPKSTRDE
-941 GIAEQPEGLS
+941 GTAEQPEGLS
-951 TSTSITSFAGEASTL
+951 SSTSITSFAGEASAL

>member
-1 MWDTLTTKCPT
+1 
-12 ILLSKKL
+12 
-19 FLLFNKTLNNS
+19 
-30 YMNKKSTMKAL
+30 MNKKSTMKAL

-48 GAPSSMSAQ
+48 GAPSTMSAQ
-57 TTPSSTSTTIYD
+57 TNTGSTSTTIYD
-69 FAGFNDQKMLEL
+69 FTGFSDQTLLNLFASALE
-81 FEKIDKQGRKFPTT
+81 KGRKYPTK
-95 QELKDAGLYDEI
+95 QELKDAGIYDEI

-121 RSDRLNQNT
+121 REDRLVSNT
-130 YQERDLFM
+130 YKERDLFM
-138 NIPAGAGSTIG
+138 NIPSGAGSTIG

-176 LFQAPGSWVDA
+176 LFQAPGSWADA

-193 DILSGMKFFDTTG
+193 DIMSGIKFFDTTG
-206 GRQGFAAGWVNFIKT
+206 GRGGHATGWVDFIKT
-221 KNDNGEFKYTRPLI
+221 KNTDGTFKYTRPLI

-242 MDGINYNFEDNG
+242 MDGINYNFEARG
-254 YSDNDVVKF
+254 YDDSEVIKF
-263 HQSLYEYA
+263 HQSLYQYA
-271 KQQNFNDFH
+271 NQVNFDNFH
-280 VVIYTGNA
+280 IAIYTFYSS
-288 TLTSG
+288 LT
-293 NSRVLFAEK
+293 NYNTEALFGK
-302 NAKTSD
+302 NNVKTSD
-308 LMLNYMGD
+308 LMLNYASS
-316 DFSYNMASSAREAK
+316 DFSYNMASSVQEAK
-330 RVTGSTKGL
+330 RSMGTAKGL
-339 YAGVWIVSMNRGWTR
+339 YAGVWIVDMNRGWNR
-354 LNEGDAKECGVCL
+354 LNATGAEECGICL

-381 GGSAQERMSNYQML
+381 GGNAQERMTNYQML

-403 YRNPA
+403 KRNPA
-408 NRPEIKNAGHNW
+408 DRPGISRFGNNW
-420 EWSGSTAPLST
+420 EWSGTTPPLST
-431 FPGLASWIPERSAI
+431 FAGLATWIPERSAI
-445 SGTLPFSTHFN
+445 KGTLPFSTYFN

-468 KTAGAWYNMS
+468 KTAGSWYNMS

-491 NGGTESVSTN
+491 DGGTTNVSDK

-521 GKGTASSTDI
+521 GKASASSTDI
-531 ILYKTNLTGTN
+531 VLYKTNLTGTS
-542 GAIKAQV
+542 GVIKAQV
-549 AIKTGKEGTQDSR
+549 AIKTGKDTPANPN
-562 LALIVRLKNSG
+562 LALIIRLKNSG
-573 QWKEYEVGG
+573 EWKEFAVDG
-582 TTDKTWKE
+582 TTDSKWVE
-590 HTIALTDLTS
+590 HTVALTGLS
-600 SDVIDRIGLR
+600 STDVIDRIGLR
-610 VKNVDDQYKLL
+610 VKNVDEQYKLL
-621 VGKLAIVDDF
+621 VGKLAIVDDY
-631 TATPEAV
+631 TVAPEAV
-638 KDLTIQVKEENKV
+638 KDLRIQVKEENKS
-651 SLSVKATW
+651 SLSVKASW
-659 VLNSATE
+659 ALNSAAE
-666 GSVVYNDDA
+666 DKVVYNDDA

-680 EVLYKNSENG
+680 EVLYKNGENG
-690 DVTEIG
+690 TVSEIG

-708 ELGETDQPFIGVRSV
+708 EMAESDKPFIGVRSV

-728 TYSPVVWQQ
+728 TYSPVEWKEI
-737 VPRSTYASLPEK
+737 PRANYASLPEK
-749 KQNLYGEP
+749 KHNPYGEP

-763 DGAATAQQVRYVE
+763 DGYKTAQQVRYVE
-776 SFETTGGATNINYH
+776 TFTTEGGATNINYT

-804 EGNLLTVKQGET
+804 EGNLLTVNQGQT
-816 FTLKIKGYEGKDDLR
+816 ITIKIKGHEGQDDLR

-851 IDQNGE
+851 IAENGE
-857 ELFTIGQLRKGVKEN
+857 ELFTVGKLRKGVIEN

-879 QVRIPADA
+879 TVKIPEDA
-887 KRGMTRMRIV
+887 KTGMTRMRIV
-897 FSDAWFKGS
+897 FSDAWFQGS

-917 AIDFAVNITGNNPER
+917 AIDFAVKITGTNPER
-932 QTPKSTRDE
+932 KAPESSRDK
-941 GIAEQPEGLS
+941 GTADQPEGLS
-951 TSTSITSFAGEASTL
+951 ASTSITSFAGEASAL

>member
-1 MWDTLTTKCPT
+1 
-12 ILLSKKL
+12 
-19 FLLFNKTLNNS
+19 
-30 YMNKKSTMKAL
+30 MNKKSTMKML
-41 MLAGLLC
+41 LLAGLLC
-48 GAPSSMSAQ
+48 GAPSTMSAQ
-57 TTPSSTSTTIYD
+57 TETGSTSTKIYD
-69 FAGFNDQKMLEL
+69 FAGFGDQTLLEL
-81 FEKIDKQGRKFPTT
+81 FAKIDKEGRKFPTK
-95 QELKDAGLYDEI
+95 QELIDAGIYEEI

-121 RSDRLNQNT
+121 REDRLVSNT
-130 YQERDLFM
+130 YKERDLFM

-176 LFQAPGSWVDA
+176 LFQAPGSWADA

-193 DILSGMKFFDTTG
+193 DIMSGMKFFDTTG
-206 GRQGFAAGWVNFIKT
+206 GRGGHATGWVNFIKT
-221 KNDNGEFKYTRPLI
+221 KNDDGTFKYTRPLI

-242 MDGINYNFEDNG
+242 MDGINYNFEADG
-254 YSDNDVVKF
+254 YSDSEVIKF
-263 HQSLYEYA
+263 HQSLYKYA
-271 KQQNFNDFH
+271 NQVNFNNFH
-280 VVIYTGNA
+280 IAIYTFYS
-288 TLTSG
+288 TLTSY
-293 NSRVLFAEK
+293 NTKYLFGE
-302 NAKTSD
+302 NNEKTSD
-308 LMLNYMGD
+308 LMLNYASS
-316 DFSYNMASSAREAK
+316 DFSYNMGPSVQQAK
-330 RVTGSTKGL
+330 RAMGTAKGL
-339 YAGVWIVSMNRGWTR
+339 YAGVWIVGMDRGWNR
-354 LNEGDAKECGVCL
+354 LDNGDAKECGICL

-381 GGSAQERMSNYQML
+381 GGNAQERMSNYQTL

-403 YRNPA
+403 KRNPA
-408 NRPEIKNAGHNW
+408 DRPAISNLGNNW
-420 EWSGSTAPLST
+420 EWSGTKAPLST
-431 FPGLASWIPERSAI
+431 FAGLASWIPERSAI
-445 SGTLPFSTHFN
+445 DGKLPFSTYFN

-468 KTAGAWYNMS
+468 KTAGSWYNMS

-491 NGGTESVSTN
+491 DGNTTNVSDK

-521 GKGTASSTDI
+521 GKGTASATDI
-531 ILYKTNLTGTN
+531 VLYKTNLTGTS

-549 AIKTGKEGTQDSR
+549 AIKTGKDTPANSN
-562 LALIVRLKNSG
+562 LALIVRLKNSN
-573 QWKEYEVGG
+573 QWKEFDVNG
-582 TTDKTWKE
+582 TADSKWVE
-590 HTIALTDLTS
+590 HTVALTGLS
-600 SDVIDRIGLR
+600 STDVIDRIGLR
-610 VKNVDDQYKLL
+610 VKNVDNQYKLL
-621 VGKLAIVDDF
+621 VGKLAIVDDY
-631 TATPEAV
+631 TVAPEAV
-638 KDLTIQVKEENKV
+638 KDLTIQVKEENKS

-659 VLNSATE
+659 ALNSAAE
-666 GSVVYNDDA
+666 DKVVYNDDA

-680 EVLYKNSENG
+680 EVLYKNGENG
-690 DVTEIG
+690 TVSEIG

-708 ELGETDQPFIGVRSV
+708 EMGETDKPFIGVRSV

-728 TYSPVVWQQ
+728 TYSPVVWKE
-737 VPRSTYASLPEK
+737 VPRANYASLPEK
-749 KQNLYGEP
+749 KHNPYGEP

-763 DGAATAQQVRYVE
+763 DGYKTAQQVRYVE
-776 SFETTGGATNINYH
+776 TFKTEGGATNIDYT

-804 EGNLLTVKQGET
+804 NGNVLTVNQGQT
-816 FTLKIKGYEGKDDLR
+816 ITIKIKGHEGQDDLR

-851 IDQNGE
+851 IAENGE
-857 ELFTIGQLRKGVKEN
+857 ELFTIGELRKGVVAN
-872 VNPGQTL
+872 VNPGQTIS
-879 QVRIPADA
+879 VTIPSDA
-887 KRGMTRMRIV
+887 KKGKTRMRIV

-917 AIDFAVNITGNNPER
+917 AIDFAVNITGTNAER
-932 QTPKSTRDE
+932 PTPKSSRDE
-941 GIAEQPEGLS
+941 GTAEQPEGLS
-951 TSTSITSFAGEASTL
+951 ASTSITSFAGEASAL

>member
-1 MWDTLTTKCPT
+1 
-12 ILLSKKL
+12 
-19 FLLFNKTLNNS
+19 
-30 YMNKKSTMKAL
+30 MNKKSTMKML

-48 GAPSSMSAQ
+48 GAPSTMSAQ
-57 TTPSSTSTTIYD
+57 TNTGSTSTTIYD
-69 FAGFNDQKMLEL
+69 FSKFGDQSLLEL
-81 FEKIDKQGRKFPTT
+81 FEKAEKAGRKFPTK
-95 QELKDAGLYDEI
+95 QELIDAGIYDEI

-114 RKRQILD
+114 RKREILD
-121 RSDRLNQNT
+121 RQDRLVGGT

-176 LFQAPGSWVDA
+176 LFQAPGSWADA

-193 DILSGMKFFDTTG
+193 DIMSGIKFFDTTG
-206 GRQGFAAGWVNFIKT
+206 GRGGYATGWVEFIKQ
-221 KNDNGEFKYTRPLI
+221 KNADGTFKYARPLI
-235 HLLQFLG
+235 RILQFLG
-242 MDGINYNFEDNG
+242 MDGINYNFEARG
-254 YSDNDVVKF
+254 YDDSEVVKF
-263 HQSLYEYA
+263 HQELYKIAAEE
-271 KQQNFNDFH
+271 NFKNFH
-280 VVIYTGNA
+280 IAIYTSHSSLSSYNTEA
-288 TLTSG
+288 
-293 NSRVLFAEK
+293 LFGK
-302 NAKTSD
+302 NNVKTTD
-308 LMLNYMGD
+308 LMLNYSAD
-316 DFSYNMASSAREAK
+316 DFTPSMASSVQQAK
-330 RVTGSTKGL
+330 RSLGTAKGL
-339 YAGVWIVSMNRGWTR
+339 YAGVWIVTMNRSWTR
-354 LNEGDAKECGVCL
+354 LNASGAEECGVCL
-367 WGEHAQSRF
+367 WGEHGQSRF

-403 YRNPA
+403 NRNPA
-408 NRPEIKNAGHNW
+408 VRPEIRNAGHNW
-420 EWSGSTAPLST
+420 EWLGSVAPLST

-445 SGTLPFSTHFN
+445 NGTLPFSTYFN

-468 KTAGAWYNMS
+468 KTAGSWYNMS

-491 NGGTESVSTN
+491 DGNTTNVSDK

-521 GKGTASSTDI
+521 GKGTASATDI
-531 ILYKTNLTGTN
+531 VLYKTNLTGTS

-549 AIKTGKEGTQDSR
+549 AIKTGKEGTQDSK
-562 LALIVRLKNSG
+562 LSLIVRLKNSG
-573 QWKEYEVGG
+573 EWKEYAVDG

-590 HTIALTDLTS
+590 HTIALTGLNST
-600 SDVIDRIGLR
+600 DVIDRIGLR
-610 VKNVDDQYKLL
+610 VKNVDNQYKLL

-631 TATPEAV
+631 TATPQGV
-638 KDLTIQVKEENKV
+638 KDLTIQVKEENKS

-659 VLNSATE
+659 ALNSATE
-666 GSVVYNDDA
+666 ETVVYNDDA

-680 EVLYKNSENG
+680 EVLYKNGENG

-708 ELGETDQPFIGVRSV
+708 ELKESDKPFIGVRSV

-728 TYSPVVWQQ
+728 TYSPVEWKEI
-737 VPRSTYASLPEK
+737 PRSTYASLPEK
-749 KQNLYGEP
+749 KDNPYGEP
-757 ELDMSA
+757 ELDMAA
-763 DGAATAQQVRYVE
+763 DGYKTAQKIRYIEVFKTE
-776 SFETTGGATNINYH
+776 GGTTNIDYT
-790 ATGPKGGTNYVDAT
+790 APGPKGGTNYVDAT
-804 EGNLLTVKQGET
+804 DHVLKVAQGT
-816 FTLKIKGYEGKDDLR
+816 KVTLKFKGYEATPAKDNSKDDLR
-831 FCFGRGWIDLN
+831 YCMGKGWIDLN
-842 GDYKFEPGT
+842 GDYTFTPVDIKDDP
-851 IDQNGE
+851 QNGE
-857 ELFTIGQLRKGVKEN
+857 QLFFLGQIRKGTPAQVESLQSYEFTIPN
-872 VNPGQTL
+872 
-879 QVRIPADA
+879 DA
-887 KRGMTRMRIV
+887 KVGKTRMRIV
-897 FSDAWFKGS
+897 FSDAWFAGS

-917 AIDFAVNITGNNPER
+917 AIDFGVEITGNNPER
-932 QTPKSTRDE
+932 PTPKSSRDE
-941 GIAEQPEGLS
+941 GKAEQPEGLS
-951 TSTSITSFAGEASTL
+951 ASTSITSFAGEASAL

>member
-1 MWDTLTTKCPT
+1 
-12 ILLSKKL
+12 
-19 FLLFNKTLNNS
+19 
-30 YMNKKSTMKAL
+30 MNKKSTMKML

-48 GAPSSMSAQ
+48 GAPSTMSAQ
-57 TTPSSTSTTIYD
+57 TNTGSTSTTIYD
-69 FAGFNDQKMLEL
+69 FSKFGDQSLLEL
-81 FEKIDKQGRKFPTT
+81 FEKAEKAGRKFPTK
-95 QELKDAGLYDEI
+95 QELIDAGIYDEI

-114 RKRQILD
+114 RKREILD
-121 RSDRLNQNT
+121 RQDRLVGGT

-176 LFQAPGSWVDA
+176 LFQAPGSWADA

-193 DILSGMKFFDTTG
+193 DIMSGIKFFDTTG
-206 GRQGFAAGWVNFIKT
+206 GRGGYATGWVEFIKQ
-221 KNDNGEFKYTRPLI
+221 KNADGTFKYARPLI
-235 HLLQFLG
+235 RILQFLG
-242 MDGINYNFEDNG
+242 MDGINYNFEARG
-254 YSDNDVVKF
+254 YDDSEVVKF
-263 HQSLYEYA
+263 HQELYKIAAAE
-271 KQQNFNDFH
+271 NFKNFH
-280 VVIYTGNA
+280 IAIYTSHSSLSSYNTEA
-288 TLTSG
+288 
-293 NSRVLFAEK
+293 LFGK
-302 NAKTSD
+302 NNVKTTD
-308 LMLNYMGD
+308 LMLNYSGG
-316 DFSYNMASSAREAK
+316 DFSYNMASSVQQAK
-330 RVTGSTKGL
+330 SAMGTAKGL
-339 YAGVWIVSMNRGWTR
+339 YAGVWIVDMNRGWNR
-354 LNEGDAKECGVCL
+354 LDNGDAKECGLCL

-408 NRPEIKNAGHNW
+408 VRPEIVNYGHKW
-420 EWSGSTAPLST
+420 EWSGTTPPLST

-445 SGTLPFSTHFN
+445 KGTLPFSTYFN

-468 KTAGAWYNMS
+468 KTAGSWYNMS

-491 NGGTESVSTN
+491 EGNTLNTSDK

-521 GKGTASSTDI
+521 GKAQASTTDI
-531 ILYKTNLTGTN
+531 VLYKTNLTGTS

-549 AIKTGKEGTQDSR
+549 AIKTGKDTPADSK

-573 QWKEYEVGG
+573 EWKEFAVDG

-590 HTIALTDLTS
+590 HTIALTGLNST
-600 SDVIDRIGLR
+600 DVIDRIGLR
-610 VKNVDDQYKLL
+610 VKNVDEQYKLL

-631 TATPEAV
+631 TATPQGV
-638 KDLTIQVKEENKV
+638 KDLTIQVKEENKS

-659 VLNSATE
+659 ALNSATE
-666 GSVVYNDDA
+666 ETVVYNDDA

-680 EVLYKNSENG
+680 EVLYKNGENG
-690 DVTEIG
+690 TVSEIG

-708 ELGETDQPFIGVRSV
+708 ELKESDKPFIGVRSV

-728 TYSPVVWQQ
+728 TYSPVEWKEI
-737 VPRSTYASLPEK
+737 PRSTYASLPEK
-749 KQNLYGEP
+749 KDNPYGEP
-757 ELDMSA
+757 ELDMAA
-763 DGAATAQQVRYVE
+763 DGYKIAQKVRYIE
-776 SFETTGGATNINYH
+776 TFETIGGDQNINYR
-790 ATGPKGGTNYVDAT
+790 ATGPQGGTNYVDAT
-804 EGNLLTVKQGET
+804 NQVLKVAQGT
-816 FTLKIKGYEGKDDLR
+816 KVTLKFKGYEATDAKDGNHDDLR
-831 FCFGRGWIDLN
+831 YCMGKGWIDLN
-842 GDYKFEPGT
+842 GDHVFTP
-851 IDQNGE
+851 IDIKQDPANGE
-857 ELFTIGQLRKGVKEN
+857 QLFFLGQVRKG
-872 VNPGQTL
+872 TYA
-879 QVRIPADA
+879 QVQSPQSYEFTIPADA
-887 KRGMTRMRIV
+887 KVGKTRMRIV
-897 FSDAWFKGS
+897 FSDAWFAGS

-917 AIDFAVNITGNNPER
+917 AIDFGVEITGNNPER
-932 QTPKSTRDE
+932 PTPKSTRDE
-941 GIAEQPEGLS
+941 GKAEQPEGLS
-951 TSTSITSFAGEASTL
+951 ASTSITSFAGEASAL

>member
-1 MWDTLTTKCPT
+1 
-12 ILLSKKL
+12 
-19 FLLFNKTLNNS
+19 
-30 YMNKKSTMKAL
+30 MNKKSTMKAL

-48 GAPSSMSAQ
+48 GAPSTMSAQ
-57 TTPSSTSTTIYD
+57 ATAGSTSTTIYD
-69 FAGFNDQKMLEL
+69 FANFGDQSLLDLFASALE
-81 FEKIDKQGRKFPTT
+81 KGRKFPTT
-95 QELKDAGLYDEI
+95 QELKAAGLYEEL

-114 RKRQILD
+114 RKRQILS
-121 RSDRLNQNT
+121 RQDRLVGDT
-130 YQERDLFM
+130 YRERDLFM

-242 MDGINYNFEDNG
+242 MDGINYNFEARG
-254 YSDNDVVKF
+254 YDDSEVIKF
-263 HQSLYEYA
+263 HQSLYAYA
-271 KQQNFNDFH
+271 KEQKFDNFH
-280 VVIYTGNA
+280 IVIYT
-288 TLTSG
+288 S
-293 NSRVLFAEK
+293 NSSLSPYNSKALFGE
-302 NAKTSD
+302 NNVKTTD
-308 LMLNYMGD
+308 LMLNYD
-316 DFSYNMASSAREAK
+316 ANDFSYSMPSSVQEAK
-330 RVTGSTKGL
+330 RVMGTAKGL
-339 YAGVWIVSMNRGWTR
+339 YAGVWIVDMNRGWNR
-354 LNEGDAKECGVCL
+354 LNATGAEECGICL

-381 GGSAQERMSNYQML
+381 GGNAQERMTNYQML

-403 YRNPA
+403 KRNPA
-408 NRPEIKNAGHNW
+408 DRPGISRFGNNW
-420 EWSGSTAPLST
+420 EWSGTTPPLST
-431 FPGLASWIPERSAI
+431 FAGLATWIPERSAI
-445 SGTLPFSTHFN
+445 NGTLPFSTFFN
-456 TGAGEVYTYKGK
+456 AGAGEVYTYKGK
-468 KTAGAWYNMS
+468 KTAGSWYNMS

-491 NGGTESVSTN
+491 DGGTTNTSTS

-521 GKGTASSTDI
+521 GKAQASSTDI
-531 ILYKTNLTGTN
+531 VLYKTNLTGTS

-549 AIKTGKEGTQDSR
+549 AIKTGKDTPQDSK
-562 LALIVRLKNSG
+562 LALIVRLKNSKE
-573 QWKEYEVGG
+573 WKEFAVDG

-590 HTIALTDLTS
+590 HTIALTGLNST
-600 SDVIDRIGLR
+600 DVIDRIGLR

-621 VGKLAIVDDF
+621 VGKLAILDDF

-638 KDLTIQVKEENKV
+638 KDLRIQVKEENKS
-651 SLSVKATW
+651 SLSVKASW
-659 VLNSATE
+659 ALNSAADDK
-666 GSVVYNDDA
+666 VVYNDDA

-680 EVLYKNSENG
+680 EVLYKNGTDGE
-690 DVTEIG
+690 VTEIG

-708 ELGETDQPFIGVRSV
+708 VMGETDQPFIGVRSV

-737 VPRSTYASLPEK
+737 VPRAEYSTLPEK
-749 KQNLYGEP
+749 KDNPYGEP

-763 DGAATAQQVRYVE
+763 DGYKIAQQVRYI
-776 SFETTGGATNINYH
+776 ETFKTEGGTTNIDYT
-790 ATGPKGGTNYVDAT
+790 AKGPKGGTNYVDAT
-804 EGNLLTVKQGET
+804 DQVLKVAQGT
-816 FTLKIKGYEGKDDLR
+816 KVTLKFKGYEATDAKDGNHDDLR
-831 FCFGRGWIDLN
+831 WCMGKGWIDLN
-842 GDYKFEPGT
+842 GDHIFTP
-851 IDQNGE
+851 IDIKQDAEKGE
-857 ELFTIGQLRKGVKEN
+857 QLFFLGKVRKGTYE
-872 VNPGQTL
+872 
-879 QVRIPADA
+879 QVQSPQSYEFTIPADA
-887 KRGMTRMRIV
+887 KLGKTRMRIV
-897 FSDAWFKGS
+897 FSDAWFAGS

-917 AIDFAVNITGNNPER
+917 AIDFGVEITGNNPER
-932 QTPKSTRDE
+932 PTPKSSRDE
-941 GIAEQPEGLS
+941 GKAEQPEGLS

-985 VDGSLVKVL
+985 VEGSLVKVL

>member
-1 MWDTLTTKCPT
+1 
-12 ILLSKKL
+12 
-19 FLLFNKTLNNS
+19 
-30 YMNKKSTMKAL
+30 MNKKSTMKML
-41 MLAGLLC
+41 LLAGLLC
-48 GAPSSMSAQ
+48 GAPSTMSAQ
-57 TTPSSTSTTIYD
+57 TNTGSTSTTIYD
-69 FAGFNDQKMLEL
+69 FAGFSDQTLLNLFASALE
-81 FEKIDKQGRKFPTT
+81 KGRKYPTT
-95 QELKDAGLYDEI
+95 QELKDAGIYDEI

-121 RSDRLNQNT
+121 REDRLVSNT
-130 YQERDLFM
+130 YKERDLFM
-138 NIPAGAGSTIG
+138 NIPSGAGSTIG

-176 LFQAPGSWVDA
+176 LFQAPGSWADA

-193 DILSGMKFFDTTG
+193 DIMSGIKFFDTTG
-206 GRQGFAAGWVNFIKT
+206 GRGGHATGWVGLIKT

-242 MDGINYNFEDNG
+242 MDGINYNFEARG
-254 YSDNDVVKF
+254 YDDSEVIKF
-263 HQSLYEYA
+263 HQSLYQYA
-271 KQQNFNDFH
+271 NQVNFDNFH
-280 VVIYTGNA
+280 IAIYTFYSS
-288 TLTSG
+288 LT
-293 NSRVLFAEK
+293 NYNTEALFGK
-302 NAKTSD
+302 NNVKTSD
-308 LMLNYMGD
+308 LMLNYASS
-316 DFSYNMASSAREAK
+316 DFSYNMASSVQEAK
-330 RVTGSTKGL
+330 RSMGTAKGL
-339 YAGVWIVSMNRGWTR
+339 YAGVWIVGMDRGWNR
-354 LNEGDAKECGVCL
+354 LDNGDAKECGLCL

-381 GGSAQERMSNYQML
+381 GGNAQERMSNYQTL

-403 YRNPA
+403 KRNPA
-408 NRPEIKNAGHNW
+408 DRPAISNLGNNW
-420 EWSGSTAPLST
+420 EWSGTKAPLST
-431 FPGLASWIPERSAI
+431 FAGLASWIPERSAI
-445 SGTLPFSTHFN
+445 NGKLPFSTYFN

-468 KTAGAWYNMS
+468 KTAGSWYNMS

-491 NGGTESVSTN
+491 DGNTTNVSDK

-531 ILYKTNLTGTN
+531 VLYKTNLTGTS

-549 AIKTGKEGTQDSR
+549 AIKTGKDTPANSN
-562 LALIVRLKNSG
+562 LALIVRLKNSNE
-573 QWKEYEVGG
+573 WKEFDVNG
-582 TTDKTWKE
+582 TTDSKWVE
-590 HTIALTDLTS
+590 HTVALTGLS
-600 SDVIDRIGLR
+600 STDVIDRIGLR
-610 VKNVDDQYKLL
+610 VKNVDEQYKLL
-621 VGKLAIVDDF
+621 VGKLAIVDDY
-631 TATPEAV
+631 TVAPQGV
-638 KDLTIQVKEENKV
+638 KDLTIQVKEENKA

-659 VLNSATE
+659 ALSSATE
-666 GSVVYNDDA
+666 ETVVYNDDA

-680 EVLYKNSENG
+680 EVLYKNGENG
-690 DVTEIG
+690 TVSEIG

-708 ELGETDQPFIGVRSV
+708 EMGESDKPFIGVRSV

-728 TYSPVVWQQ
+728 TYSPVEWKEI
-737 VPRSTYASLPEK
+737 PRSTYASLPEK
-749 KQNLYGEP
+749 KNNPYGEP

-763 DGAATAQQVRYVE
+763 DGYKTAQQVRYVE
-776 SFETTGGATNINYH
+776 TFKTEGGTTNIDYT

-804 EGNLLTVKQGET
+804 EGNLLTVNQGQT
-816 FTLKIKGYEGKDDLR
+816 ITIKIKGHEGQDDLR

-842 GDYKFEPGT
+842 GDYNFEPGT
-851 IDQNGE
+851 IAENGE
-857 ELFTIGQLRKGVKEN
+857 ELFTVGKLRKGVIEN
-872 VNPGQTL
+872 VNPGQTIS
-879 QVRIPADA
+879 VKIPEDA
-887 KRGMTRMRIV
+887 KTGMTRMRIV
-897 FSDAWFKGS
+897 FSDAWFQGS

-917 AIDFAVNITGNNPER
+917 AIDFAVKITGTNPER
-932 QTPKSTRDE
+932 PTPKSTRDE
-941 GIAEQPEGLS
+941 GTAEQPEGLS
-951 TSTSITSFAGEASTL
+951 SSTSITSFAGEASAL

>member
-1 MWDTLTTKCPT
+1 
-12 ILLSKKL
+12 
-19 FLLFNKTLNNS
+19 
-30 YMNKKSTMKAL
+30 MNKKSTMKML

-48 GAPSSMSAQ
+48 GAPSTMSAQ
-57 TTPSSTSTTIYD
+57 TNTGSTSTTIYD
-69 FAGFNDQKMLEL
+69 FAGFSDQKMLEL
-81 FEKIDKQGRKFPTT
+81 FEKIDKQGRKFPTN
-95 QELKDAGLYDEI
+95 QELKEYGLYDEI

-121 RSDRLNQNT
+121 REDRLVRNT
-130 YQERDLFM
+130 YKERDLFM

-206 GRQGFAAGWVNFIKT
+206 GRQGFASGWVNLVKS
-221 KNDNGEFKYTRPLI
+221 KNDDGTYKYTRALI
-235 HLLQFLG
+235 HILQFLG

-263 HQSLYEYA
+263 HQSLYAYA
-271 KQQNFNDFH
+271 KEQNFDDFH
-280 VVIYTGNA
+280 IVLYTSN
-288 TLTSG
+288 SG
-293 NSRVLFAEK
+293 LSSYNSRALFGE
-302 NAKTSD
+302 NNVKTTD
-308 LMLNYMGD
+308 LMLNYSAS
-316 DFSYNMASSAREAK
+316 DFSYSMPQSVQEAK
-330 RVTGSTKGL
+330 RVMGTAKGL
-339 YAGVWIVSMNRGWTR
+339 YAGVWIVDMNRGWNR
-354 LNEGDAKECGVCL
+354 LNAPGAEECGICL

-381 GGSAQERMSNYQML
+381 GGNAQERMSNYQTL

-403 YRNPA
+403 KRNPA
-408 NRPEIKNAGHNW
+408 DRPEISRFGNNW
-420 EWSGSTAPLST
+420 EWSGTKAPLST
-431 FPGLASWIPERSAI
+431 FAGLATWIPERSAI
-445 SGTLPFSTHFN
+445 NGKLPFSTYFN

-468 KTAGAWYNMS
+468 KTAGSWYNMS

-491 NGGTESVSTN
+491 DGNTTNVSDK

-521 GKGTASSTDI
+521 GKGTASATDI
-531 ILYKTNLTGTN
+531 VLYKTNLTGTS

-549 AIKTGKEGTQDSR
+549 AIKTGKDTPANSN

-573 QWKEYEVGG
+573 EWKEFAVDG
-582 TTDKTWKE
+582 TADSKWVE
-590 HTIALTDLTS
+590 HTVALTGLTS
-600 SDVIDRIGLR
+600 TDVIDRIGLR
-610 VKNVDDQYKLL
+610 VKNVDNQYKLL
-621 VGKLAIVDDF
+621 VGKLAIVDDY
-631 TATPEAV
+631 TVAPEAV
-638 KDLTIQVKEENKV
+638 KDLTIQVKEENKS

-659 VLNSATE
+659 ALNSATE
-666 GSVVYNDDA
+666 ETVVYNDDA

-680 EVLYKNSENG
+680 EVLYKNGENG
-690 DVTEIG
+690 TVSEIG

-708 ELGETDQPFIGVRSV
+708 EMAEADQPFIGVRSV

-728 TYSPVVWQQ
+728 TYSPVVWKEI
-737 VPRSTYASLPEK
+737 PRSTYASLPEK
-749 KQNLYGEP
+749 KDNPYGEP
-757 ELDMSA
+757 ELDMAA
-763 DGAATAQQVRYVE
+763 DGYKIAQKVRYIE
-776 SFETTGGATNINYH
+776 TFETIGGDQNINYR
-790 ATGPKGGTNYVDAT
+790 ATGPQGGTNYVDAT
-804 EGNLLTVKQGET
+804 NQVLKVAQGT
-816 FTLKIKGYEGKDDLR
+816 KVTLKFKGYEAQDHIDGNHDDLR
-831 FCFGRGWIDLN
+831 WCMGKGWIDLN
-842 GDYKFEPGT
+842 GDHVFTPVDIKQDPA
-851 IDQNGE
+851 NGE
-857 ELFTIGQLRKGVKEN
+857 QLFFLGQVRKGTYAQVQSPQSYEFTIPN
-872 VNPGQTL
+872 
-879 QVRIPADA
+879 DA
-887 KRGMTRMRIV
+887 KVGKTRMRIV
-897 FSDAWFKGS
+897 FSDAWFAGS

-917 AIDFAVNITGNNPER
+917 AIDFGVEITGNNPER
-932 QTPKSTRDE
+932 PTPKSTRDE
-941 GIAEQPEGLS
+941 GKAEQPEGLS
-951 TSTSITSFAGEASTL
+951 SSTSITSFAGEASAL

>member
-1 MWDTLTTKCPT
+1 
-12 ILLSKKL
+12 
-19 FLLFNKTLNNS
+19 
-30 YMNKKSTMKAL
+30 MNKKSTMKML

-48 GAPSSMSAQ
+48 GAPSTMSAQ
-57 TTPSSTSTTIYD
+57 TNTGSTSTTIYD
-69 FAGFNDQKMLEL
+69 FSKFGDQSLLEL
-81 FEKIDKQGRKFPTT
+81 FEKAEKAGRKFPTK
-95 QELKDAGLYDEI
+95 QELIDAGIYDEI

-114 RKRQILD
+114 RKREILD
-121 RSDRLNQNT
+121 RQDRLVGGT

-176 LFQAPGSWVDA
+176 LFQAPGSWADA

-193 DILSGMKFFDTTG
+193 DIMSGIKFFDTTG
-206 GRQGFAAGWVNFIKT
+206 GRGGYATGWVEFIKQ
-221 KNDNGEFKYTRPLI
+221 KNADGTFKYARPLI
-235 HLLQFLG
+235 RILQFLG
-242 MDGINYNFEDNG
+242 MDGINYNFEARG
-254 YSDNDVVKF
+254 YDDSEVVKF
-263 HQSLYEYA
+263 HQELYKIAAAE
-271 KQQNFNDFH
+271 NFKNFH
-280 VVIYTGNA
+280 IAIYTSHSSLSSYNTEA
-288 TLTSG
+288 
-293 NSRVLFAEK
+293 LFGK
-302 NAKTSD
+302 NNVKTSD
-308 LMLNYMGD
+308 LMLNYSAD
-316 DFSYNMASSAREAK
+316 DFTPSMASSVQQAK
-330 RVTGSTKGL
+330 RSLNTAKGL
-339 YAGVWIVSMNRGWTR
+339 YAGVWIVTMNRSWTR
-354 LNEGDAKECGVCL
+354 LNAPGAEECGVCL
-367 WGEHAQSRF
+367 WGEHGQSRF

-403 YRNPA
+403 NRNPA
-408 NRPEIKNAGHNW
+408 VRPEIRNAGHNW
-420 EWSGSTAPLST
+420 EWSGSVAPLST

-445 SGTLPFSTHFN
+445 NGTLPFSTYFN

-468 KTAGAWYNMS
+468 KTAGSWYNMS

-491 NGGTESVSTN
+491 NGGTTNVSDK

-521 GKGTASSTDI
+521 GKAQASSTDI
-531 ILYKTNLTGTN
+531 VLYKTELTGTS

-549 AIKTGKEGTQDSR
+549 AIKTGKDTPQDSK

-573 QWKEYEVGG
+573 EWKEFAING

-590 HTIALTDLTS
+590 HTIALTGLNST
-600 SDVIDRIGLR
+600 DVIDRIGLR
-610 VKNVDDQYKLL
+610 VKNVDNQYKLL

-631 TATPEAV
+631 TATPQGV
-638 KDLTIQVKEENKV
+638 KDLTIQVKEENKS

-659 VLNSATE
+659 ALSSATE
-666 GSVVYNDDA
+666 ETVVYNDDA

-680 EVLYKNSENG
+680 EVLYKNGENG

-708 ELGETDQPFIGVRSV
+708 ELKESDKPFIGVRSV

-728 TYSPVVWQQ
+728 TYSPVVWKE
-737 VPRSTYASLPEK
+737 VPRATYASLPEK
-749 KQNLYGEP
+749 KDNPYGEP

-763 DGAATAQQVRYVE
+763 DGYKIAQKVRYI
-776 SFETTGGATNINYH
+776 ETFKTEGGEQNINYS
-790 ATGPKGGTNYVDAT
+790 ASAPQGGTNYVDAT
-804 EGNLLTVKQGET
+804 NQVLKAAQGQEI
-816 FTLKIKGYEGKDDLR
+816 TLQFKGYEATDAKDGNHDDLR
-831 FCFGRGWIDLN
+831 YCMGKGWIDLN
-842 GDYKFEPGT
+842 GDYTFTPVDIKQDPA
-851 IDQNGE
+851 NGE
-857 ELFTIGQLRKGVKEN
+857 QLFFLGQVRKGTEAQVKSL
-872 VNPGQTL
+872 QTYKFT
-879 QVRIPADA
+879 IPADA
-887 KRGMTRMRIV
+887 KKGKTRMRIV
-897 FSDAWFKGS
+897 FSDAWFAGS

-917 AIDFAVNITGNNPER
+917 AIDFGVEITGNNPQRE
-932 QTPKSTRDE
+932 TPKSSRDE
-941 GIAEQPEGLS
+941 GKAEQPEGLS
-951 TSTSITSFAGEASTL
+951 ASTSITSFAGEASAL

>member
-1 MWDTLTTKCPT
+1 
-12 ILLSKKL
+12 
-19 FLLFNKTLNNS
+19 
-30 YMNKKSTMKAL
+30 MNKKSTMKML

-48 GAPSSMSAQ
+48 GAPSTMSAQ
-57 TTPSSTSTTIYD
+57 TNTGSTSTTIYD
-69 FAGFNDQKMLEL
+69 FAGFSDQTLLNLFASALE
-81 FEKIDKQGRKFPTT
+81 KGRKFPTT
-95 QELKDAGLYDEI
+95 QELKDAGIYDEL

-114 RKRQILD
+114 RKREILD
-121 RSDRLNQNT
+121 REDRLVRNT
-130 YQERDLFM
+130 YKERDLFM
-138 NIPAGAGSTIG
+138 NIPSGAGSTIG

-157 SDNFSMW
+157 SDNYSMW

-176 LFQAPGSWVDA
+176 LFQAPGSWADA

-193 DILSGMKFFDTTG
+193 DIMSGIKFFDTTG
-206 GRQGFAAGWVNFIKT
+206 GRGGHATGWVDFIKT
-221 KNDNGEFKYTRPLI
+221 KNADGTFKYTRPLI

-242 MDGINYNFEDNG
+242 MDGINYNFEARG
-254 YSDNDVVKF
+254 YDDSEVIKF
-263 HQSLYEYA
+263 HQSLYQYA
-271 KQQNFNDFH
+271 NQVNFDNFH
-280 VVIYTGNA
+280 IAIYTFYSS
-288 TLTSG
+288 LT
-293 NSRVLFAEK
+293 NYNTEALFGK
-302 NAKTSD
+302 NNVKTSD
-308 LMLNYMGD
+308 LMLNYASS
-316 DFSYNMASSAREAK
+316 DFSYNMASSVQEAK
-330 RVTGSTKGL
+330 RSMGTAKGL
-339 YAGVWIVSMNRGWTR
+339 YAGVWIVGMDRGWNR
-354 LNEGDAKECGVCL
+354 LDNGDAKECGLCL

-381 GGSAQERMSNYQML
+381 GGNAQERMSNYQTL

-403 YRNPA
+403 KRNPA
-408 NRPEIKNAGHNW
+408 DRPAISNLGNNW
-420 EWSGSTAPLST
+420 EWSGTKAPLST
-431 FPGLASWIPERSAI
+431 FAGLASWIPERSAI
-445 SGTLPFSTHFN
+445 NGKLPFSTYFN

-468 KTAGAWYNMS
+468 KTAGSWYNMS

-491 NGGTESVSTN
+491 DGNTTNVSDK

-531 ILYKTNLTGTN
+531 VLYKTNLTGTS

-549 AIKTGKEGTQDSR
+549 AIKTGKDTPANSN
-562 LALIVRLKNSG
+562 LALIVRLKNSN
-573 QWKEYEVGG
+573 QWKEFDVNG
-582 TTDKTWKE
+582 TTDSKWVE
-590 HTIALTDLTS
+590 HTVALTGLS
-600 SDVIDRIGLR
+600 STDVIDRIGLR
-610 VKNVDDQYKLL
+610 VKNVDNQYKLL
-621 VGKLAIVDDF
+621 VGKLAIVDDY
-631 TATPEAV
+631 TVAPQGV
-638 KDLTIQVKEENKV
+638 KDLTIQVKEENKS

-659 VLNSATE
+659 ALSSATE

-680 EVLYKNSENG
+680 EVLYKNGENG
-690 DVTEIG
+690 TVSEIG

-708 ELGETDQPFIGVRSV
+708 EMGESDKPFIGVRSV

-728 TYSPVVWQQ
+728 TYSPVEWKE
-737 VPRSTYASLPEK
+737 VPRANYASLPEK
-749 KQNLYGEP
+749 KNNPYGEP

-763 DGAATAQQVRYVE
+763 DGYKTAQQVRYVE
-776 SFETTGGATNINYH
+776 TFKTEGGTTNIDYT
-790 ATGPKGGTNYVDAT
+790 APGPKGGTNYVDAT
-804 EGNLLTVKQGET
+804 EGNLLTVNQGQT
-816 FTLKIKGYEGKDDLR
+816 ITIKIKGHEGQDDLR

-842 GDYKFEPGT
+842 GDYNFEPGT
-851 IDQNGE
+851 IAENGE
-857 ELFTIGQLRKGVKEN
+857 ELFTVGKLRKGVIEN
-872 VNPGQTL
+872 VNPGQTIS
-879 QVRIPADA
+879 VTIPNDA

-897 FSDAWFKGS
+897 FSDAWFQGS

-917 AIDFAVNITGNNPER
+917 AIDFAVNITGTNAER
-932 QTPKSTRDE
+932 PTPKSTRDE
-941 GIAEQPEGLS
+941 GTAEQPEGLS
-951 TSTSITSFAGEASTL
+951 SSTSITSFAGEASAL

>member
-1 MWDTLTTKCPT
+1 
-12 ILLSKKL
+12 
-19 FLLFNKTLNNS
+19 
-30 YMNKKSTMKAL
+30 MNKKSTMKML
-41 MLAGLLC
+41 LLAGLLC
-48 GAPSSMSAQ
+48 GAPSTMSAQ
-57 TTPSSTSTTIYD
+57 TNTGSTSTTIYD
-69 FAGFNDQKMLEL
+69 FAGFSDQALLKL
-81 FEKIDKQGRKFPTT
+81 FEKAEKAGRKFPTK
-95 QELKDAGLYDEI
+95 QELIDAGIYNEI

-114 RKRQILD
+114 RKRKILD

-206 GRQGFAAGWVNFIKT
+206 GRGGHATGWMSFIKE
-221 KNDNGEFKYTRPLI
+221 KNTDGTFKYSRPLI
-235 HLLQFLG
+235 RLLQFLG
-242 MDGINYNFEDNG
+242 MDGINYNFEARG
-254 YSDNDVVKF
+254 YDDNDVVKF
-263 HQSLYEYA
+263 HQELYKYA
-271 KQQNFNDFH
+271 KEDNFDDFH
-280 VVIYTGNA
+280 VVLYTGNQSLPSYNVEA
-288 TLTSG
+288 
-293 NSRVLFAEK
+293 LFGK
-302 NAKTSD
+302 NGTKTTD
-308 LMLNYMGD
+308 LMLNYSAD
-316 DFSYNMASSAREAK
+316 DFTPYMASSVQQAK
-330 RVTGSTKGL
+330 RAMNTAKGL
-339 YAGVWIVSMNRGWTR
+339 YAGVWIVTMNRSWTR
-354 LNEGDAKECGVCL
+354 LSAEDSKECGVCL
-367 WGEHAQSRF
+367 WGEHDQSRF

-381 GGSAQERMSNYQML
+381 GGNAQERMSNYQML

-408 NRPEIKNAGHNW
+408 DRPEIRNAGHNW
-420 EWSGSTAPLST
+420 EWSGSVAPLST

-445 SGTLPFSTHFN
+445 SGKLPFSTYFN

-468 KTAGAWYNMS
+468 KTAGSWYNMS

-491 NGGTESVSTN
+491 DGNTTNVSYK

-521 GKGTASSTDI
+521 GKDQASTTDI
-531 ILYKTNLTGTN
+531 VLYKTELSGTS

-549 AIKTGKEGTQDSR
+549 AIKTGKETPAESK

-573 QWKEYEVGG
+573 VWKEYAVNG

-590 HTIALTDLTS
+590 HTIALSDLSS

-610 VKNVDDQYKLL
+610 VKNTDNQYKLL

-631 TATPEAV
+631 TATPQDV
-638 KDLTIQVKEENKV
+638 KDLNIEVKEENKA

-659 VLNSATE
+659 ALSSAADDK
-666 GSVVYNDDA
+666 VVYNDDA

-680 EVLYKNSENG
+680 EVLYKNGENG
-690 DVTEIG
+690 TVSEIG

-708 ELGETDQPFIGVRSV
+708 EMAEADQPFIGVRSV

-728 TYSPVVWQQ
+728 TYSPVVWQE
-737 VPRSTYASLPEK
+737 VPRANYASLPEK
-749 KQNLYGEP
+749 KDNPYGEP

-763 DGAATAQQVRYVE
+763 DGYKIAQKVRYIE
-776 SFETTGGATNINYH
+776 TFETIGGDQNINYR
-790 ATGPKGGTNYVDAT
+790 ATGPQGGTNYVDAT
-804 EGNLLTVKQGET
+804 NQVLKVAQGT
-816 FTLKIKGYEGKDDLR
+816 KVTLKFKGYEATDAKDGNHDDLR
-831 FCFGRGWIDLN
+831 YCMGKGWIDLN
-842 GDYKFEPGT
+842 GDHVFTP
-851 IDQNGE
+851 IDIKQDAENGE
-857 ELFTIGQLRKGVKEN
+857 QLFFLGQVRKGTEAQVKSPQSYEF
-872 VNPGQTL
+872 T
-879 QVRIPADA
+879 IPADA
-887 KRGMTRMRIV
+887 KLGKTRMRIV
-897 FSDAWFKGS
+897 FSDAWFAGS

-917 AIDFAVNITGNNPER
+917 AIDFGVEITGNNPER
-932 QTPKSTRDE
+932 PTPKSSRDE
-941 GIAEQPEGLS
+941 GKADQPEGLS
-951 TSTSITSFAGEASTL
+951 ASTSITSFAGEASAL

>member
-1 MWDTLTTKCPT
+1 
-12 ILLSKKL
+12 
-19 FLLFNKTLNNS
+19 
-30 YMNKKSTMKAL
+30 MNKKSTMKML

-48 GAPSSMSAQ
+48 GAPSTMSAQ
-57 TTPSSTSTTIYD
+57 TNTGSTSTTIYD
-69 FAGFNDQKMLEL
+69 FSKFGDQSLLEL
-81 FEKIDKQGRKFPTT
+81 FEKAEKAGRKFPTK
-95 QELKDAGLYDEI
+95 QELIDAGIYDEI

-114 RKRQILD
+114 RKREILD
-121 RSDRLNQNT
+121 RQDRLVGGT

-138 NIPAGAGSTIG
+138 NIPGGAGSTIG

-176 LFQAPGSWVDA
+176 LFQAPGSWADA

-193 DILSGMKFFDTTG
+193 DIMSGIKFFDTTG
-206 GRQGFAAGWVNFIKT
+206 GRGGYATGWVEFIKQ
-221 KNDNGEFKYTRPLI
+221 KNADGTFKYARPLI
-235 HLLQFLG
+235 RILQFLG
-242 MDGINYNFEDNG
+242 MDGINYNFEARG
-254 YSDNDVVKF
+254 YDDSEVVKF
-263 HQSLYEYA
+263 HQELYKIAAAE
-271 KQQNFNDFH
+271 NFKNFH
-280 VVIYTGNA
+280 IAIYTSHSSLSSYNTEA
-288 TLTSG
+288 
-293 NSRVLFAEK
+293 LFGK
-302 NAKTSD
+302 NNVKTSD
-308 LMLNYMGD
+308 LMLNYSAD
-316 DFSYNMASSAREAK
+316 DFTPSMASSVQQAK
-330 RVTGSTKGL
+330 RSLNTAKGL
-339 YAGVWIVSMNRGWTR
+339 YAGVWIVTMNRSWTR
-354 LNEGDAKECGVCL
+354 LNAPGAEECGVCL
-367 WGEHAQSRF
+367 WGEHGQSRF

-408 NRPEIKNAGHNW
+408 VRPEIRNAGHNW
-420 EWSGSTAPLST
+420 EWSGSVAPLST

-445 SGTLPFSTHFN
+445 NGTLPFSTYFN

-468 KTAGAWYNMS
+468 KTAGSWYNMS

-491 NGGTESVSTN
+491 NGGTTNVSTN

-521 GKGTASSTDI
+521 GKGTAPLTDI
-531 ILYKTNLTGTN
+531 VLYKTNLTGTS

-549 AIKTGKEGTQDSR
+549 AIKTGKDTPADSK

-573 QWKEYEVGG
+573 EWKEFAVDG

-590 HTIALTDLTS
+590 HTIALTGLNST
-600 SDVIDRIGLR
+600 DVIDRIGLR
-610 VKNVDDQYKLL
+610 VKNVDEQYKLL

-631 TATPEAV
+631 TATPQGV
-638 KDLTIQVKEENKV
+638 KDLTIQVKEENKS

-659 VLNSATE
+659 ALNSATE
-666 GSVVYNDDA
+666 ETVVYNDDA

-680 EVLYKNSENG
+680 EVLYKNGENG
-690 DVTEIG
+690 TVSEIG

-708 ELGETDQPFIGVRSV
+708 EMAEADQPFIGVRSV

-728 TYSPVVWQQ
+728 TYSPVEWKEI
-737 VPRSTYASLPEK
+737 PRSTYASLPEK
-749 KQNLYGEP
+749 KDNPYGEP
-757 ELDMSA
+757 ELDMAA
-763 DGAATAQQVRYVE
+763 DGYKIAQKVRYIE
-776 SFETTGGATNINYH
+776 TFETIGGDQNINYR
-790 ATGPKGGTNYVDAT
+790 ATGPQGGTNYVDAT
-804 EGNLLTVKQGET
+804 NQVLKVAQGT
-816 FTLKIKGYEGKDDLR
+816 KVTLKFKGYEATDAKDGNHDDLR
-831 FCFGRGWIDLN
+831 YCMGKGWIDLN
-842 GDYKFEPGT
+842 GDHVFTP
-851 IDQNGE
+851 IDIKQDAENGE
-857 ELFTIGQLRKGVKEN
+857 QLFFLGQVRKGTEAQVKSPQSYEF
-872 VNPGQTL
+872 T
-879 QVRIPADA
+879 IPADA
-887 KRGMTRMRIV
+887 KLGKTRMRIV
-897 FSDAWFKGS
+897 FSDAWFAGS

-917 AIDFAVNITGNNPER
+917 AIDFGVEITGNNPER
-932 QTPKSTRDE
+932 PTPKSSRDE
-941 GIAEQPEGLS
+941 GKAEQPEGLS
-951 TSTSITSFAGEASTL
+951 ASTSITSFAGEASAL

>member
-1 MWDTLTTKCPT
+1 
-12 ILLSKKL
+12 
-19 FLLFNKTLNNS
+19 
-30 YMNKKSTMKAL
+30 MNKKSTMKML

-48 GAPSSMSAQ
+48 GAPSTMSAQ
-57 TTPSSTSTTIYD
+57 TNTGSTSTTIYD
-69 FAGFNDQKMLEL
+69 FSKFGDQSLLEL
-81 FEKIDKQGRKFPTT
+81 FEKAEKAGRKFPTK
-95 QELKDAGLYDEI
+95 QELIDAGIYDEI

-114 RKRQILD
+114 RKREILD
-121 RSDRLNQNT
+121 RQDRLVGGT

-157 SDNFSMW
+157 SDNYSMW

-176 LFQAPGSWVDA
+176 LFQAPGSWADA

-193 DILSGMKFFDTTG
+193 DIMSGIKFFDTTG
-206 GRQGFAAGWVNFIKT
+206 GRGGYATGWVEFIKQ
-221 KNDNGEFKYTRPLI
+221 KNADGTFKYARPLI
-235 HLLQFLG
+235 RILQFLG
-242 MDGINYNFEDNG
+242 MDGINYNFEARG
-254 YSDNDVVKF
+254 YDDSEVVKF
-263 HQSLYEYA
+263 HQELYKIAAEE
-271 KQQNFNDFH
+271 NFKNFH
-280 VVIYTGNA
+280 IAIYTSHSSLSSYNTEA
-288 TLTSG
+288 
-293 NSRVLFAEK
+293 LFGK
-302 NAKTSD
+302 NNVKTSD
-308 LMLNYMGD
+308 LMLNYSAD
-316 DFSYNMASSAREAK
+316 DFTPSMASSVQQAK
-330 RVTGSTKGL
+330 RSLNTAKGL
-339 YAGVWIVSMNRGWTR
+339 YAGVWIVTMNRSWTR
-354 LNEGDAKECGVCL
+354 LNAPGAEECGICL

-381 GGSAQERMSNYQML
+381 GGNAQERMSNYQTL

-403 YRNPA
+403 KRNPA
-408 NRPEIKNAGHNW
+408 DRPEISRFGNNW
-420 EWSGSTAPLST
+420 EWSGTKAPLST
-431 FPGLASWIPERSAI
+431 FAGLATWIPERSAI
-445 SGTLPFSTHFN
+445 NGKLPFSTYFN

-468 KTAGAWYNMS
+468 KTAGSWYNMS

-491 NGGTESVSTN
+491 DGNTTNVSDK

-531 ILYKTNLTGTN
+531 VLYKTNLTGTS

-549 AIKTGKEGTQDSR
+549 AIKTGKDTPTNSN

-573 QWKEYEVGG
+573 EWKEFAVNG
-582 TTDKTWKE
+582 TADSKWVE
-590 HTIALTDLTS
+590 HTVALTGLTS
-600 SDVIDRIGLR
+600 TDVIDRIGLR
-610 VKNVDDQYKLL
+610 VKDTDAQYKLL

-631 TATPEAV
+631 TATPQGV
-638 KDLTIQVKEENKV
+638 KDLTIQVKEENKS

-659 VLNSATE
+659 ALNSATE
-666 GSVVYNDDA
+666 ETVVYNDDA

-680 EVLYKNSENG
+680 EVLYKNGENG

-708 ELGETDQPFIGVRSV
+708 EMAETDQPFIGVRSV

-728 TYSPVVWQQ
+728 TYSPVEWKEI
-737 VPRSTYASLPEK
+737 PRANYASLPEK
-749 KQNLYGEP
+749 KHNPYGEP

-763 DGAATAQQVRYVE
+763 DGYKTAQQVRYVE
-776 SFETTGGATNINYH
+776 TFTTEGGATNINYT

-804 EGNLLTVKQGET
+804 EGNLLTVNQGQT
-816 FTLKIKGYEGKDDLR
+816 ITIKIKGHEGQDDLR

-851 IDQNGE
+851 IAENGE
-857 ELFTIGQLRKGVKEN
+857 ELFTVGKLRKGVIEN

-879 QVRIPADA
+879 TVKIPEDA
-887 KRGMTRMRIV
+887 KTGMTRMRIV
-897 FSDAWFKGS
+897 FSDAWFQGS

-917 AIDFAVNITGNNPER
+917 AIDFAVKITGTNPER
-932 QTPKSTRDE
+932 KAPESSRDK
-941 GIAEQPEGLS
+941 GTAEQPEGLS
-951 TSTSITSFAGEASTL
+951 ASTSITSFAGEASAL

>member
-1 MWDTLTTKCPT
+1 
-12 ILLSKKL
+12 
-19 FLLFNKTLNNS
+19 
-30 YMNKKSTMKAL
+30 MNKKSTMKML
-41 MLAGLLC
+41 LLAGLLC
-48 GAPSSMSAQ
+48 GAPSTMSAQ
-57 TTPSSTSTTIYD
+57 TNTGSTSTTIYD
-69 FAGFNDQKMLEL
+69 FAGFSDQALLKL
-81 FEKIDKQGRKFPTT
+81 FEKAEKAGRKFPTK
-95 QELKDAGLYDEI
+95 QELIDAGIYNEI

-114 RKRQILD
+114 RKRKILD

-206 GRQGFAAGWVNFIKT
+206 GRGGHATGWIGLIKE
-221 KNDNGEFKYTRPLI
+221 KNDKGEFKYTRPLI

-242 MDGINYNFEDNG
+242 MDGINYNFEARG
-254 YSDNDVVKF
+254 YDDNDVVKF
-263 HQSLYEYA
+263 HQELYKYA
-271 KQQNFNDFH
+271 KEDNFDDFH
-280 VVIYTGNA
+280 VVLYTGNQSLPSYNVEA
-288 TLTSG
+288 
-293 NSRVLFAEK
+293 LFGK
-302 NAKTSD
+302 NGTKTTD
-308 LMLNYMGD
+308 LMLNYSAD
-316 DFSYNMASSAREAK
+316 DFTPYMASSVQQAK
-330 RVTGSTKGL
+330 RAMNTAKGL
-339 YAGVWIVSMNRGWTR
+339 YAGVWIVTMNRSWTR
-354 LNEGDAKECGVCL
+354 LSAEDSKECGVCL
-367 WGEHAQSRF
+367 WGEHDQSRF

-381 GGSAQERMSNYQML
+381 GGNAQERMSNYQML

-408 NRPEIKNAGHNW
+408 DRPEIRNAGHNW
-420 EWSGSTAPLST
+420 EWSGSVAPLST

-445 SGTLPFSTHFN
+445 SGKLPFSTYFN

-468 KTAGAWYNMS
+468 KTAGSWYNMS

-491 NGGTESVSTN
+491 DGNTTNVSYK

-521 GKGTASSTDI
+521 GKDQASTTDI
-531 ILYKTNLTGTN
+531 VLYKTELSGTS

-549 AIKTGKEGTQDSR
+549 AIKTGKETPAESK

-573 QWKEYEVGG
+573 VWKEYAVNG

-590 HTIALTDLTS
+590 HTIALSDLSS

-610 VKNVDDQYKLL
+610 VKNTDNQYKLL

-631 TATPEAV
+631 TATPQDV
-638 KDLTIQVKEENKV
+638 KDLNIEVKEENKA

-659 VLNSATE
+659 ALNSATE
-666 GSVVYNDDA
+666 ETAVYNDDA

-680 EVLYKNSENG
+680 EVLYKNGENG
-690 DVTEIG
+690 TVSEIG

-708 ELGETDQPFIGVRSV
+708 ELKESDKPFIGVRSV

-728 TYSPVVWQQ
+728 TYSPVVWKE
-737 VPRSTYASLPEK
+737 VPRANQADLPASKHNP
-749 KQNLYGEP
+749 YGEP

-763 DGAATAQQVRYVE
+763 NGAKIAQDVRYIEV
-776 SFETTGGATNINYH
+776 FKTTGGEQNIDYR
-790 ATGPKGGTNYVDAT
+790 AAGPTRGTNYVDAT
-804 EGNLLTVKQGET
+804 NQVLKAAQGQEI
-816 FTLKIKGYEGKDDLR
+816 TLQFKGYEAKDEVDGNHDDLR
-831 FCFGRGWIDLN
+831 YCMGKGWIDLN
-842 GDYKFEPGT
+842 GDYTFNPVEISKDPA
-851 IDQNGE
+851 NGE
-857 ELFTIGQLRKGVKEN
+857 QLFFLGQVRKGTEAQVKSL
-872 VNPGQTL
+872 QTYKF
-879 QVRIPADA
+879 RIPTDA
-887 KRGMTRMRIV
+887 KTGKTRMRIV
-897 FSDAWFKGS
+897 FSDAWFAGS

-917 AIDFAVNITGNNPER
+917 AIDFGVEITGNNPER
-932 QTPKSTRDE
+932 QAPKSTRDQ
-941 GIAEQPEGLS
+941 GTAEQPEGLS
-951 TSTSITSFAGEASTL
+951 ASTSITSFAGEASAL

>member
-1 MWDTLTTKCPT
+1 
-12 ILLSKKL
+12 
-19 FLLFNKTLNNS
+19 
-30 YMNKKSTMKAL
+30 MNKKSTMKML

-48 GAPSSMSAQ
+48 GTPSTMSAQ
-57 TTPSSTSTTIYD
+57 TNTGSTSTTIYD
-69 FAGFNDQKMLEL
+69 FAGFSDQTLLNLFASALE
-81 FEKIDKQGRKFPTT
+81 KGRKYPTT
-95 QELKDAGLYDEI
+95 QELKDAGIYDEI

-121 RSDRLNQNT
+121 REDRLVSNT
-130 YQERDLFM
+130 YKERDLFM
-138 NIPAGAGSTIG
+138 NIPSGAGSTIG

-176 LFQAPGSWVDA
+176 LFQAPGSWADA

-193 DILSGMKFFDTTG
+193 DIMSGIKFFDTTG
-206 GRQGFAAGWVNFIKT
+206 GRGGHATGWVDFIKT
-221 KNDNGEFKYTRPLI
+221 KNDDGTFKYTRPLI

-242 MDGINYNFEDNG
+242 MDGINYNFEARG
-254 YSDNDVVKF
+254 YDDSEVIKF
-263 HQSLYEYA
+263 HQSLYQYA
-271 KQQNFNDFH
+271 NQVNFDNFH
-280 VVIYTGNA
+280 IAIYTFYSS
-288 TLTSG
+288 LT
-293 NSRVLFAEK
+293 NYNTEALFGK
-302 NAKTSD
+302 NNVKTSD
-308 LMLNYMGD
+308 LMLNYASS
-316 DFSYNMASSAREAK
+316 DFSYNMASSVQEAK
-330 RVTGSTKGL
+330 RSMGTAKGL
-339 YAGVWIVSMNRGWTR
+339 YAGVWIVGMDRGWNR
-354 LNEGDAKECGVCL
+354 LDNGDAKECGLCL

-381 GGSAQERMSNYQML
+381 GGNAQERMTNYQML

-403 YRNPA
+403 KRNPA
-408 NRPEIKNAGHNW
+408 DRPGISRFGNNW
-420 EWSGSTAPLST
+420 EWSGTTPPLST
-431 FPGLASWIPERSAI
+431 FAGLATWIPERSAI
-445 SGTLPFSTHFN
+445 KGTLPFSTYFN

-468 KTAGAWYNMS
+468 KTAGSWYNMS

-491 NGGTESVSTN
+491 DGNTTNVSDK

-521 GKGTASSTDI
+521 GKGTASATDI
-531 ILYKTNLTGTN
+531 VLYKTNLTGTS

-549 AIKTGKEGTQDSR
+549 AIKTGKDTPANSN

-573 QWKEYEVGG
+573 EWKEFAVDG

-590 HTIALTDLTS
+590 HTIALTGLS
-600 SDVIDRIGLR
+600 STDVIDRIGLR
-610 VKNVDDQYKLL
+610 VKNTDNQYKLL

-631 TATPEAV
+631 TATPEEV
-638 KDLTIQVKEENKV
+638 KDLRIQVKEENKA
-651 SLSVKATW
+651 SLSVKASW
-659 VLNSATE
+659 ALNSAADDK
-666 GSVVYNDDA
+666 VVYNDDA

-680 EVLYKNSENG
+680 EVLYKNGENG
-690 DVTEIG
+690 TVSEIG

-708 ELGETDQPFIGVRSV
+708 EMAEADQPFIGVRSV

-728 TYSPVVWQQ
+728 TYSPVVWKEI
-737 VPRSTYASLPEK
+737 PRANYASLPEK
-749 KQNLYGEP
+749 KHNPYGEP

-763 DGAATAQQVRYVE
+763 DGYKTAQQVRYVE
-776 SFETTGGATNINYH
+776 TFTTEGGATNINYT

-804 EGNLLTVKQGET
+804 EGNLLTVNQGQT
-816 FTLKIKGYEGKDDLR
+816 ITIKIKGHEGQDDLR

-851 IDQNGE
+851 IAENGE
-857 ELFTIGQLRKGVKEN
+857 ELFTVGKLRKGVIEN

-879 QVRIPADA
+879 TVKIPEDA
-887 KRGMTRMRIV
+887 KTGMTRMRIV
-897 FSDAWFKGS
+897 FSDAWFQGS

-917 AIDFAVNITGNNPER
+917 AIDFAVKITGTNPER
-932 QTPKSTRDE
+932 KAPESSRDK
-941 GIAEQPEGLS
+941 GTAEQPEGLS
-951 TSTSITSFAGEASTL
+951 ASTSITSFAGEASAL

>member
-1 MWDTLTTKCPT
+1 
-12 ILLSKKL
+12 
-19 FLLFNKTLNNS
+19 
-30 YMNKKSTMKAL
+30 MNKKSTMKML

-48 GAPSSMSAQ
+48 GAPSTMSAQ
-57 TTPSSTSTTIYD
+57 TNTGSTSTTIYD
-69 FAGFNDQKMLEL
+69 FSKFGDQSLLEL
-81 FEKIDKQGRKFPTT
+81 FEKAEKAGRKFPTK
-95 QELKDAGLYDEI
+95 QELIDAGIYDEI

-114 RKRQILD
+114 RKREILD
-121 RSDRLNQNT
+121 RQDRLVGGT

-157 SDNFSMW
+157 SDNYSMW

-176 LFQAPGSWVDA
+176 LFQAPGSWADA

-193 DILSGMKFFDTTG
+193 DIMSGIKFFDTTG
-206 GRQGFAAGWVNFIKT
+206 GRGGYATGWVEFIKQ
-221 KNDNGEFKYTRPLI
+221 KNADGTFKYARPLI
-235 HLLQFLG
+235 RILQFLG
-242 MDGINYNFEDNG
+242 MDGINYNFEARG
-254 YSDNDVVKF
+254 YDDSEVVKF
-263 HQSLYEYA
+263 HQELYKIAAAE
-271 KQQNFNDFH
+271 NFKNFH
-280 VVIYTGNA
+280 IAIYTSHSSLSSYNTEA
-288 TLTSG
+288 
-293 NSRVLFAEK
+293 LFGK
-302 NAKTSD
+302 NNVKTSD
-308 LMLNYMGD
+308 LMLNYSAD
-316 DFSYNMASSAREAK
+316 DFTPSMASSVQQAK
-330 RVTGSTKGL
+330 RSLGTAKGL
-339 YAGVWIVSMNRGWTR
+339 YAGVWIVTMNRSWTR
-354 LNEGDAKECGVCL
+354 LNASGAEECGVCL
-367 WGEHAQSRF
+367 WGEHGQSRF

-403 YRNPA
+403 NRNPA
-408 NRPEIKNAGHNW
+408 VRPEIRNAGHNW
-420 EWSGSTAPLST
+420 EWSGSVAPLST

-445 SGTLPFSTHFN
+445 NGTLPFSTYFN

-468 KTAGAWYNMS
+468 KTAGSWYNMS

-491 NGGTESVSTN
+491 DGNTTNVSSK

-521 GKGTASSTDI
+521 GKGTAPLTDI
-531 ILYKTNLTGTN
+531 VLYKTNLTGTS

-549 AIKTGKEGTQDSR
+549 AIKTGKDTPADSK
-562 LALIVRLKNSG
+562 LSLIVRLKNSNE
-573 QWKEYEVGG
+573 WKEFAVDG

-590 HTIALTDLTS
+590 HTIALTGLNST
-600 SDVIDRIGLR
+600 DVIDRIGLR
-610 VKNVDDQYKLL
+610 VKNVDNQYKLL

-631 TATPEAV
+631 TATPQGV
-638 KDLTIQVKEENKV
+638 KDLTIQVKEENKS

-659 VLNSATE
+659 ALNSATE
-666 GSVVYNDDA
+666 ETVVYNDDA

-680 EVLYKNSENG
+680 EVLYKNGENG

-708 ELGETDQPFIGVRSV
+708 ELKESDKPFIGVRSV

-728 TYSPVVWQQ
+728 TYSPVEWKEI
-737 VPRSTYASLPEK
+737 PRSTYASLPEK
-749 KQNLYGEP
+749 KDNPYGEP
-757 ELDMSA
+757 ELDMAA
-763 DGAATAQQVRYVE
+763 DGYKIAQKVRYIE
-776 SFETTGGATNINYH
+776 TFETIGGDQNINYR
-790 ATGPKGGTNYVDAT
+790 ANGPQGGTNYVDAT
-804 EGNLLTVKQGET
+804 NHVLKVAQGT
-816 FTLKIKGYEGKDDLR
+816 KVTLKFKGYEAQDHIDGNHDDLR
-831 FCFGRGWIDLN
+831 WCMGKGWIDLN
-842 GDYKFEPGT
+842 GDHVFTPVDIKQDPA
-851 IDQNGE
+851 NGE
-857 ELFTIGQLRKGVKEN
+857 QLFFLGQVRKG
-872 VNPGQTL
+872 TYA
-879 QVRIPADA
+879 QVQSPQSYEFTIPADA
-887 KRGMTRMRIV
+887 KVGKTRMRIV
-897 FSDAWFKGS
+897 FSDAWFAGS

-917 AIDFAVNITGNNPER
+917 AIDFGVEITGTNPER
-932 QTPKSTRDE
+932 KAPESSRDK
-941 GIAEQPEGLS
+941 GTADQPEGLS
-951 TSTSITSFAGEASTL
+951 SSTSITSFAGEASAL

>member
-1 MWDTLTTKCPT
+1 
-12 ILLSKKL
+12 
-19 FLLFNKTLNNS
+19 
-30 YMNKKSTMKAL
+30 MNKKSTMKML
-41 MLAGLLC
+41 LLAGLLC
-48 GAPSSMSAQ
+48 GAPSTMSAQ
-57 TTPSSTSTTIYD
+57 TDTGSTSTTIYD
-69 FAGFNDQKMLEL
+69 FSKFGDQSLLEL
-81 FEKIDKQGRKFPTT
+81 FEKAEKAGRKFPTK
-95 QELKDAGLYDEI
+95 QELIDAGIYDEI

-114 RKRQILD
+114 RKREILD
-121 RSDRLNQNT
+121 RQDRLVGGT

-176 LFQAPGSWVDA
+176 LFQAPGSWADA

-193 DILSGMKFFDTTG
+193 DIMSGIKFFDTTG
-206 GRQGFAAGWVNFIKT
+206 GRGGYATGWVEFIKQ
-221 KNDNGEFKYTRPLI
+221 KNADGTFKYARPLI
-235 HLLQFLG
+235 RILQFLG
-242 MDGINYNFEDNG
+242 MDGINYNFEARG
-254 YSDNDVVKF
+254 YDDSEVVKF
-263 HQSLYEYA
+263 HQELYKIAAAE
-271 KQQNFNDFH
+271 NFKNFH
-280 VVIYTGNA
+280 IAIYTSHSSLSSYNTEA
-288 TLTSG
+288 
-293 NSRVLFAEK
+293 LFGK
-302 NAKTSD
+302 NNVKTSD
-308 LMLNYMGD
+308 LMLNYSAD
-316 DFSYNMASSAREAK
+316 DFTPSMASSVQQAK
-330 RVTGSTKGL
+330 RSLGTAKGL
-339 YAGVWIVSMNRGWTR
+339 YAGVWIVTMNRSWTR
-354 LNEGDAKECGVCL
+354 LNASGAEECGVCL
-367 WGEHAQSRF
+367 WGEHGQSRF

-403 YRNPA
+403 NRNPA
-408 NRPEIKNAGHNW
+408 VRPEIRNAGHNW
-420 EWSGSTAPLST
+420 EWSGSVAPLST

-445 SGTLPFSTHFN
+445 NGTLPFSTYFN

-468 KTAGAWYNMS
+468 KTAGSWYNMS

-491 NGGTESVSTN
+491 DGNTTNVSSK

-521 GKGTASSTDI
+521 GKGTAPLTDI
-531 ILYKTNLTGTN
+531 VLYKTNLTGTS

-549 AIKTGKEGTQDSR
+549 AIKTGKDTPADSK
-562 LALIVRLKNSG
+562 LSLIVRLKNSNE
-573 QWKEYEVGG
+573 WKEFAVDG

-590 HTIALTDLTS
+590 HTIALTGLNST
-600 SDVIDRIGLR
+600 DVIDRIGLR
-610 VKNVDDQYKLL
+610 VKNVDNQYKLL

-631 TATPEAV
+631 TATPQGV
-638 KDLTIQVKEENKV
+638 KDLTIQVKEENKS

-659 VLNSATE
+659 ALNSATE
-666 GSVVYNDDA
+666 ETVVYNDDA

-680 EVLYKNSENG
+680 EVLYKNGENG

-708 ELGETDQPFIGVRSV
+708 ELKESDKPFIGVRSV

-728 TYSPVVWQQ
+728 TYSPVEWKEI
-737 VPRSTYASLPEK
+737 PRSTYASLPEK
-749 KQNLYGEP
+749 KDNPYGEP
-757 ELDMSA
+757 ELDMAA
-763 DGAATAQQVRYVE
+763 DGYKIAQKVRYIE
-776 SFETTGGATNINYH
+776 TFETIGGDQNINYR
-790 ATGPKGGTNYVDAT
+790 ANGPQGGTNYVDAT
-804 EGNLLTVKQGET
+804 NHVLKVAQGT
-816 FTLKIKGYEGKDDLR
+816 KVTLKFKGYEAQDHVDGNHDDLR
-831 FCFGRGWIDLN
+831 WCMGKGWIDLN
-842 GDYKFEPGT
+842 GDHVFTPVDIKQDPA
-851 IDQNGE
+851 NGE
-857 ELFTIGQLRKGVKEN
+857 QLFFLGQVRKG
-872 VNPGQTL
+872 TYA
-879 QVRIPADA
+879 QVQSPQSYEFTIPADA
-887 KRGMTRMRIV
+887 KLGKTRMRIV
-897 FSDAWFKGS
+897 FSDAWFAGS

-917 AIDFAVNITGNNPER
+917 AIDFGVEITGNNPER
-932 QTPKSTRDE
+932 PTPKSTRDK
-941 GIAEQPEGLS
+941 GTAEQPEGLS
-951 TSTSITSFAGEASTL
+951 ASTSITSFAGEASAL

>member
-1 MWDTLTTKCPT
+1 
-12 ILLSKKL
+12 
-19 FLLFNKTLNNS
+19 
-30 YMNKKSTMKAL
+30 MNKKSTMKML
-41 MLAGLLC
+41 LLAGLLC
-48 GAPSSMSAQ
+48 GAPSTMSAQ
-57 TTPSSTSTTIYD
+57 TNTGSTSTTIYD
-69 FAGFNDQKMLEL
+69 FAGFSDQALLKL
-81 FEKIDKQGRKFPTT
+81 FEKAEKAGRKFPTK
-95 QELKDAGLYDEI
+95 QELIDAGIYNEI

-114 RKRQILD
+114 RKRKILD

-206 GRQGFAAGWVNFIKT
+206 GRGGHATGWIGLIKQ
-221 KNDNGEFKYTRPLI
+221 KNDKGEFKYTRPLI

-242 MDGINYNFEDNG
+242 MDGINYNFEARG
-254 YSDNDVVKF
+254 YDDNDVVKF
-263 HQSLYEYA
+263 HQELYKYA
-271 KQQNFNDFH
+271 KEDNFDDFH
-280 VVIYTGNA
+280 VVLYTGNQSLPSYNVEA
-288 TLTSG
+288 
-293 NSRVLFAEK
+293 LFGK
-302 NAKTSD
+302 NGTKTTD
-308 LMLNYMGD
+308 LMLNYSAD
-316 DFSYNMASSAREAK
+316 DFTPYMASSVQQAK
-330 RVTGSTKGL
+330 RAMNTAKGL
-339 YAGVWIVSMNRGWTR
+339 YAGVWIVTMNRSWTR
-354 LNEGDAKECGVCL
+354 LSAEDSKECGVCL
-367 WGEHAQSRF
+367 WGEHDQSRF

-381 GGSAQERMSNYQML
+381 GGNAQERMSNYQML

-408 NRPEIKNAGHNW
+408 DRPEIRNAGHNW
-420 EWSGSTAPLST
+420 EWSGSVAPLST

-445 SGTLPFSTHFN
+445 SGKLPFSTYFN

-468 KTAGAWYNMS
+468 KTAGSWYNMS

-491 NGGTESVSTN
+491 DGNTTNVSYK

-521 GKGTASSTDI
+521 GKDQASTTDI
-531 ILYKTNLTGTN
+531 VLYKTELSGTS

-549 AIKTGKEGTQDSR
+549 AIKTGKETPAESK

-573 QWKEYEVGG
+573 VWKEYAVNG

-590 HTIALTDLTS
+590 HTIALSDLSS

-610 VKNVDDQYKLL
+610 VKNTDNQYKLL

-631 TATPEAV
+631 TATPQDV
-638 KDLTIQVKEENKV
+638 KDLNIEVKEENKA

-659 VLNSATE
+659 ALNSATE
-666 GSVVYNDDA
+666 ETAVYNDDA

-680 EVLYKNSENG
+680 EVLYKNGENG
-690 DVTEIG
+690 TVSEIG

-708 ELGETDQPFIGVRSV
+708 ELKESDKPFIGVRSV

-728 TYSPVVWQQ
+728 TYSPVVWKE
-737 VPRSTYASLPEK
+737 VPRANQADLPASKHNP
-749 KQNLYGEP
+749 YGEP

-763 DGAATAQQVRYVE
+763 NGAKIAQDVRYIEV
-776 SFETTGGATNINYH
+776 FKTTGGEQNIDYR
-790 ATGPKGGTNYVDAT
+790 AAGPTRGTNYVDAT
-804 EGNLLTVKQGET
+804 NQVLKAAQGQEI
-816 FTLKIKGYEGKDDLR
+816 TLQFKGYEAKDEVDGNHDDLR
-831 FCFGRGWIDLN
+831 YCMGKGWIDLN
-842 GDYKFEPGT
+842 GDYTFNPVEISKDPA
-851 IDQNGE
+851 NGE
-857 ELFTIGQLRKGVKEN
+857 QLFFLGQVRKGTEAQVKSL
-872 VNPGQTL
+872 QTYKF
-879 QVRIPADA
+879 RIPTDA
-887 KRGMTRMRIV
+887 KTGKTRMRIV
-897 FSDAWFKGS
+897 FSDAWFAGS

-917 AIDFAVNITGNNPER
+917 AIDFGVEITGNNPER
-932 QTPKSTRDE
+932 QAPKSTRDE
-941 GIAEQPEGLS
+941 GKAEQPEGLS
-951 TSTSITSFAGEASTL
+951 ASTSITSFAGEASAL

>member
-1 MWDTLTTKCPT
+1 
-12 ILLSKKL
+12 
-19 FLLFNKTLNNS
+19 
-30 YMNKKSTMKAL
+30 MNKKSTMKML
-41 MLAGLLC
+41 LLAGLLC
-48 GAPSSMSAQ
+48 GAPSTMSAQ
-57 TTPSSTSTTIYD
+57 TDTGSTSTTIYD
-69 FAGFNDQKMLEL
+69 FANFNDQKLLDLFASALE
-81 FEKIDKQGRKFPTT
+81 KGRKFPTT
-95 QELKDAGLYDEI
+95 QELKDAGLYEEL

-114 RKRQILD
+114 RKREILS
-121 RSDRLNQNT
+121 RQDRLVGDT

-206 GRQGFAAGWVNFIKT
+206 GRQGFAAGWVNLIKT
-221 KNDNGEFKYTRPLI
+221 KNADGTFKYTRPLI
-235 HLLQFLG
+235 HILQFLG

-293 NSRVLFAEK
+293 NSRALFAET

-316 DFSYNMASSAREAK
+316 DFSYNMGSSVREAK

-339 YAGVWIVSMNRGWTR
+339 YAGVWIVTMNRGWNR
-354 LNEGDAKECGVCL
+354 LNDGDSKECGICL

-381 GGSAQERMSNYQML
+381 GGNAQERMSNYQTL

-403 YRNPA
+403 KRNPA
-408 NRPEIKNAGHNW
+408 DRPAISNLGNNW
-420 EWSGSTAPLST
+420 EWSGTKAPLST
-431 FPGLASWIPERSAI
+431 FAGLASWIPERSAI
-445 SGTLPFSTHFN
+445 DGKLPFSTYFN

-468 KTAGAWYNMS
+468 KTAGSWYNMS

-491 NGGTESVSTN
+491 DGGTTNVSDK

-521 GKGTASSTDI
+521 GKASASSTDI
-531 ILYKTNLTGTN
+531 VLYKTNLTGTS

-549 AIKTGKEGTQDSR
+549 AIKTGKDTPANSN
-562 LALIVRLKNSG
+562 LALIVRLKNSN
-573 QWKEYEVGG
+573 QWKEFDVNG
-582 TTDKTWKE
+582 TTDSKWVE
-590 HTIALTDLTS
+590 HTVALTGLS
-600 SDVIDRIGLR
+600 STDVIDRIGLR
-610 VKNVDDQYKLL
+610 VKNVDNQYKLL
-621 VGKLAIVDDF
+621 VGKLAIVDDY
-631 TATPEAV
+631 TVAPEAV
-638 KDLTIQVKEENKV
+638 KDLTIQVKEENKA
-651 SLSVKATW
+651 SLSVKASW
-659 VLNSATE
+659 ALNSAADDK
-666 GSVVYNDDA
+666 VVYNDDA

-680 EVLYKNSENG
+680 EVLYKNGENG
-690 DVTEIG
+690 TVSEIG

-708 ELGETDQPFIGVRSV
+708 EMAEADQPFIGVRSV

-737 VPRSTYASLPEK
+737 VSRSNYASLPEK
-749 KQNLYGEP
+749 KHNPYGEP

-763 DGAATAQQVRYVE
+763 DGYKTAQQVRYVE
-776 SFETTGGATNINYH
+776 TFKTEGGATNIDYT
-790 ATGPKGGTNYVDAT
+790 APGPKGGTNYVDAT
-804 EGNLLTVKQGET
+804 NGNLLTVNQGQT
-816 FTLKIKGYEGKDDLR
+816 ITIKIKGHEGQDDLR
-831 FCFGRGWIDLN
+831 FCFGRAWIDLN

-851 IDQNGE
+851 IAENGE
-857 ELFTIGQLRKGVKEN
+857 ELFTIGELRKGVVAN
-872 VNPGQTL
+872 VNPGQTIS
-879 QVRIPADA
+879 VTIPSDA
-887 KRGMTRMRIV
+887 KKGKTRMRIV

-917 AIDFAVNITGNNPER
+917 AIDFGVEITGNNPER
-932 QTPKSTRDE
+932 PTPKSTRDE
-941 GIAEQPEGLS
+941 GTAEQPEGLS
-951 TSTSITSFAGEASTL
+951 SSTSITSFAGEASAL